1 MEIINT
7 NAVYIPSLDGK
18 DIYIS
23 NSLDPKNG
31 YRLKNKTGNLNLSRF
46 INSLDYS
53 LDLIKMRQ
61 VHKSLFPVADAEQ
74 LETVFS
80 FDEKGNEYEEVH
92 SRGKEYSCQVINVT
106 FKYSNKEFNRVRGSY
121 YIRFGYRIDD
131 LEFEDCIAWDDGEIV
146 GVQTGEKVNNPV
158 DAEELPYFIFKDGM
172 YRAKD
177 NIKTCNNVA
186 DIRSDIYENGFVCEG
201 IKYVRFKRS
210 SGSSRVGKCLFINEK
225 LYDIM
230 HEWEMC
236 GIQVDEGQD
245 IDLAALEPYIAL
257 TLSSIIDTIEIKPE
271 NILVVDDYKSIFH
284 ERAIAT
290 RLVDGRL
297 VSKPEDVEI
306 SNSIWDGQS
315 LMDRSLFGIYAEKGM
330 LLLRARFFKSC
341 CFNANI
347 QQWFADHGIK
357 KVSQLNG
364 YTRAKKIE
372 DVKLITT
379 PSSIKYLKF
388 GTLEHWLDTLET
400 TFGVVKYEKKT
411 HFFEGRMVQT
421 HYQLINTLQ
430 MNYDE
435 VEEFVKPSLNY
446 AKMIKSD
453 PAFLRHQISYQYQL
467 PDKTSY
473 TSAITNK
480 NETIYKLLGLNEKF
494 FETVMYR
501 NFCNDLIRSFIKN
514 LRCGH
519 VLVHGN
525 YSTLCGNPIEMLK
538 MSIGQFDG
546 SSIIERNTVHCEMFE
561 SGKELLGSRSPH
573 VTIGNILVTRNVLR
587 PEIARYMNP
596 TNEIVYVNSIQE
608 NLLERLSGADF
619 DSDTML
625 LTDNEILVTAAKR
638 NYDNFPVP
646 TKLVESTKRN
656 RKYTNRE
663 KADLDIKTSVNKI
676 GEIINLSQE
685 LNSILWD
692 RMKNGASVDDVME
705 LYCDIAQLDV
715 MSNLEI
721 DSAKRENPANN
732 TRELQLLKKKYDVR
746 DKKNRHVRPL
756 FFKYIDSYKGYQDDY
771 FVYLETENCYQK
783 LFKTDQFNEANSS
796 KNGNKKELDL
806 RIRFQFIFER
816 IEFLFNC
823 FCDCNKNNS
832 KPESRI
838 EMLYQQALEIKVKY
852 ADTNSFKEEENIDF
866 KSKIEYLEKM
876 YSKFVSVEKG
886 RMSYRMHET
895 SMDYLQKAINKFRS
909 PHLGKNKQ
917 NKPLSYILLNEN
929 LFDDGDCIDESIH
942 NLVVMCRTKKQ
953 DIDSIWKSNEY
964 TNKQKREFS
973 EQIRR
978 TLIVEVQSV
987 PMNHKTMI
995 RLLKLIDTQEYKDIK
1010 KTLFYVLGEQVDGYI
1025 PSLFDFVIQKSCA
1038 PIFELKESP
1047 VGTIQIYDF
1056 FYEKI
1061 STSRKDEDMNWD
1073 EQSKFVDEVNS
1084 FVEQYGLK
1092 KEWLSNKIGISYDSF
1107 RQFCSGKCKL
1117 SPENYCKL
1125 YFFMKKYSSAMEWQ

>member
-61 VHKSLFPVADAEQ
+61 VHKSLFPVADVKQ
-74 LETVFS
+74 LETIFS
-80 FDEKGNEYEEVH
+80 FDEKGNEYDEIH

-146 GVQTGEKVNNPV
+146 GVQTGEKVNCPV

-186 DIRSDIYENGFVCEG
+186 DIRSDIYENGFMCEG

-210 SGSSRVGKCLFINEK
+210 SGSSRVGKCLFINER
-225 LYDIM
+225 LYDAM

-271 NILVVDDYKSIFH
+271 NILVVDDYKSVFH

-315 LMDRSLFGIYAEKGM
+315 LMDKSLFGVYEQKGM

-347 QQWFADHGIK
+347 QRWFADHGIT

-364 YTRAKKIE
+364 YTRAKKIT

-388 GTLEHWLDTLET
+388 GTLEQWFDTLET

-430 MNYDE
+430 MNYNE
-435 VEEFVKPSLNY
+435 VEQFVKPSLDY

-453 PAFLRHQISYQYQL
+453 PAFLRHQISYQYQS

-494 FETVMYR
+494 FETEMCR

-519 VLVHGN
+519 VLVQGN

-538 MSIGQFDG
+538 MAIGQFDG
-546 SSIIERNTVHCEMFE
+546 NSSIEVNTVHCQRFE
-561 SGKELLGSRSPH
+561 NGKELLGSRSPH
-573 VTIGNILVTRNVLR
+573 VTIGNILVTRNVIR

-646 TKLVESTKRN
+646 TKLVESAKRK

-692 RMKNGASVDDVME
+692 RINKGASVDDVME
-705 LYCDIAQLDV
+705 LYCDISQLDV

-756 FFKYIDSYKGYQDDY
+756 FFKYIDGYKGYRDDYHVYIEQDDE
-771 FVYLETENCYQK
+771 FQK
-783 LFKTDQFNEANSS
+783 LFKTDKYEEAHTI
-796 KNGNKKELDL
+796 KKESANN
-806 RIRFQFIFER
+806 IVIER
-816 IEFLFNC
+816 
-823 FCDCNKNNS
+823 
-832 KPESRI
+832 
-838 EMLYQQALEIKVKY
+838 
-852 ADTNSFKEEENIDF
+852 
-866 KSKIEYLEKM
+866 
-876 YSKFVSVEKG
+876 G
-886 RMSYRMHET
+886 RMSYQKHET
-895 SMDYLQKAINKFRS
+895 SMDYLQKVINKFRS

-917 NKPLSYILLNEN
+917 DKPLSYILLNEN
-929 LFDDGDCIDESIH
+929 FFSDGDCIDESIQD
-942 NLVVMCRTKKQ
+942 LTEMIRAKKQ
-953 DIDSIWKSNEY
+953 DIDSIWKNNEY

-973 EQIRR
+973 EQIRKA
-978 TLIVEVQSV
+978 LIVEVQAV
-987 PMNHKTMI
+987 PINHKTMI
-995 RLLKLIDTQEYKDIK
+995 QLLKLIDTKEYKDIK
-1010 KTLFYVLGEQVDGYI
+1010 KTLFYILSEQIDGYI
-1025 PSLFDFVIQKSCA
+1025 PSLFDSVIQKSVE
-1038 PIFELKESP
+1038 PIYVLKETMT
-1047 VGTIQIYDF
+1047 GTIKIYDF
-1056 FYEKI
+1056 YYEKI
-1061 STSRKDEDMNWD
+1061 IKTEEGDDLNWND
-1073 EQSKFVDEVNS
+1073 QSEFVIEVKN
-1084 FVEQYGLK
+1084 FLKEYGLYQ
-1092 KEWLSNKIGISYDSF
+1092 EWLATKTGITFGTFKNFIKGNS
-1107 RQFCSGKCKL
+1107 KL
-1117 SPENYCKL
+1117 SQEDYCRL
-1125 YFFMKKYSSAMEWQ
+1125 YWFIKKYKASMSWQ

>member
-61 VHKSLFPVADAEQ
+61 VHKSLFPVADVKQ
-74 LETVFS
+74 LETIFS
-80 FDEKGNEYEEVH
+80 FDEKGNEYDEVH

-146 GVQTGEKVNNPV
+146 GVQTGEKVNCPV
-158 DAEELPYFIFKDGM
+158 NAEELPYFIFKDGM

-186 DIRSDIYENGFVCEG
+186 DIRSDIYENGFMCEG

-210 SGSSRVGKCLFINEK
+210 SGSSRVGKCLFINER
-225 LYDIM
+225 LYDAM

-271 NILVVDDYKSIFH
+271 NILVVDDYKSVFH

-315 LMDRSLFGIYAEKGM
+315 LMDRSLFGEYSNKGM

-357 KVSQLNG
+357 KISQLNG

-388 GTLEHWLDTLET
+388 GTLDQWLDALET

-411 HFFEGRMVQT
+411 HFFDGRMVQT

-430 MNYDE
+430 MTYEE
-435 VEEFVKPSLNY
+435 VEQFIKPSLDY
-446 AKMIKSD
+446 AKMIKTD
-453 PAFLRHQISYQYQL
+453 PAVLRHQISYQYQS
-467 PDKTSY
+467 PDDTFYTKAVTS
-473 TSAITNK
+473 K
-480 NETIYKLLGLNEKF
+480 NDIIYRLLGMNDRFAK
-494 FETVMYR
+494 TKMYR
-501 NFCNDLIRSFIKN
+501 NFCNDLIKSFIKN

-519 VLVHGN
+519 VLVRGN

-538 MSIGQFDG
+538 MAIGQFDG
-546 SSIIERNTVHCEMFE
+546 KSVIETGTVHCEMFE
-561 SGKELLGSRSPH
+561 NGKELLGSRSPH
-573 VTIGNILVTRNVLR
+573 VTIGNILVTKNVIR

-619 DSDTML
+619 DSDTMM

-646 TKLVESTKRN
+646 TKLVESAKRK

-692 RMKNGASVDDVME
+692 RINKGASIEDVME
-705 LYCDIAQLDV
+705 LYCDISQLDV

-732 TRELQLLKKKYDVR
+732 TRELQLLKKKYDIR
-746 DKKNRHVRPL
+746 DKKNRHIRPL
-756 FFKYIDSYKGYQDDY
+756 FFKYIDGYKGYRDDYHVYVEQDDE
-771 FVYLETENCYQK
+771 FQK
-783 LFKTDQFNEANSS
+783 LFKTDKYKDAQTI
-796 KNGNKKELDL
+796 KKESANN
-806 RIRFQFIFER
+806 IVIER
-816 IEFLFNC
+816 
-823 FCDCNKNNS
+823 
-832 KPESRI
+832 
-838 EMLYQQALEIKVKY
+838 
-852 ADTNSFKEEENIDF
+852 
-866 KSKIEYLEKM
+866 
-876 YSKFVSVEKG
+876 G
-886 RMSYRMHET
+886 RMSYQKHET
-895 SMDYLQKAINKFRS
+895 SMDYLQKCINRFYVPRDKEANHGLSYMLVPISATKGEYQKEVEQQIIDIAREAKKEINS
-909 PHLGKNKQ
+909 IWESTSANKKTKRELAYEVQEKCSAALQEIQVNEKTMRRLLGK
-917 NKPLSYILLNEN
+917 LEDEYSDVTRFLFFSLL
-929 LFDDGDCIDESIH
+929 
-942 NLVVMCRTKKQ
+942 
-953 DIDSIWKSNEY
+953 
-964 TNKQKREFS
+964 
-973 EQIRR
+973 
-978 TLIVEVQSV
+978 
-987 PMNHKTMI
+987 
-995 RLLKLIDTQEYKDIK
+995 
-1010 KTLFYVLGEQVDGYI
+1010 EQVRGFMLSGFHQI
-1025 PSLFDFVIQKSCA
+1025 IQKS
-1038 PIFELKESP
+1038 ISP
-1047 VGTIQIYDF
+1047 VSILREDIDGDIQIYDF
-1056 FYEKI
+1056 RYLKTQGESEDYDLNYNNQEEFAEQVSNFLNKYGIQKQWMAEQLEINKTVLSDFLTGKRKLSKSNCYNLISFMKMYE
-1061 STSRKDEDMNWD
+1061 SNMSWL
-1073 EQSKFVDEVNS
+1073 
-1084 FVEQYGLK
+1084 GLK
-1092 KEWLSNKIGISYDSF
+1092 
-1107 RQFCSGKCKL
+1107 
-1117 SPENYCKL
+1117 
-1125 YFFMKKYSSAMEWQ
+1125 

>member
-80 FDEKGNEYEEVH
+80 FDEKGNEYDEVH

-146 GVQTGEKVNNPV
+146 GVQTGEKVSCPV

-210 SGSSRVGKCLFINEK
+210 SGSSRVGKCLFINER
-225 LYDIM
+225 LYNAM

-271 NILVVDDYKSIFH
+271 NILVVDDYKSVFR

-315 LMDRSLFGIYAEKGM
+315 LMDRSLFGEYSNKGM

-357 KVSQLNG
+357 KISQLNG

-388 GTLEHWLDTLET
+388 GTLNQWLDTLET

-411 HFFEGRMVQT
+411 HFFDGRMVQT

-430 MNYDE
+430 MTYEE
-435 VEEFVKPSLNY
+435 VEQFIKPSLDY
-446 AKMIKSD
+446 ARMIKTD
-453 PAFLRHQISYQYQL
+453 PAVLRHQISYQYQS
-467 PDKTSY
+467 PDDTFY
-473 TSAITNK
+473 TKAVISK
-480 NETIYKLLGLNEKF
+480 NDIIYRLLGMNDRFAK
-494 FETVMYR
+494 TKMYR
-501 NFCNDLIRSFIKN
+501 NFCNDLIKSFIKN

-519 VLVHGN
+519 VLVRGN

-538 MSIGQFDG
+538 MAIGQFDG
-546 SSIIERNTVHCEMFE
+546 KSIIERNTVHCEMFE
-561 SGKELLGSRSPH
+561 NGKELLGSRSPH
-573 VTIGNILVTRNVLR
+573 VTIGNILVTKNIIR

-619 DSDTML
+619 DSDTMM

-646 TKLVESTKRN
+646 TKLVESAKRK

-692 RMKNGASVDDVME
+692 RINKGASIEDVME
-705 LYCDIAQLDV
+705 LYCDISQLDV

-746 DKKNRHVRPL
+746 DKKNRHIRPL
-756 FFKYIDSYKGYQDDY
+756 FFKYIDGYKGYRDDYHVYVEQDDE
-771 FVYLETENCYQK
+771 FQK
-783 LFKTDQFNEANSS
+783 LFKTDKYKDAQTI
-796 KNGNKKELDL
+796 KKESANN
-806 RIRFQFIFER
+806 IVIER
-816 IEFLFNC
+816 
-823 FCDCNKNNS
+823 
-832 KPESRI
+832 
-838 EMLYQQALEIKVKY
+838 
-852 ADTNSFKEEENIDF
+852 
-866 KSKIEYLEKM
+866 
-876 YSKFVSVEKG
+876 G
-886 RMSYRMHET
+886 RMSYQKHET
-895 SMDYLQKAINKFRS
+895 SMDYLQKCINRFYVPRDKEANHGLSYMLVPISATKGEYQKEVEQQIIDIAREAKKEINS
-909 PHLGKNKQ
+909 IWESTSANKKTKRELAYEVQEKCSAALQEVQVNEKTMRRLLGK
-917 NKPLSYILLNEN
+917 LEDEYSDVTRFLFFSLL
-929 LFDDGDCIDESIH
+929 
-942 NLVVMCRTKKQ
+942 
-953 DIDSIWKSNEY
+953 
-964 TNKQKREFS
+964 
-973 EQIRR
+973 
-978 TLIVEVQSV
+978 
-987 PMNHKTMI
+987 
-995 RLLKLIDTQEYKDIK
+995 
-1010 KTLFYVLGEQVDGYI
+1010 EQVRGFMLSGFHQI
-1025 PSLFDFVIQKSCA
+1025 IQKSV
-1038 PIFELKESP
+1038 SP
-1047 VGTIQIYDF
+1047 VSILREGIDGDIQIYDF
-1056 FYEKI
+1056 RYLKTQGESEDYDLNYNNQEEFAEQVSNFLNKYGIQKQWMAEQLEINKTVLSDFLTGKRKLSKSNCYNLISFMKMYE
-1061 STSRKDEDMNWD
+1061 SNMSWL
-1073 EQSKFVDEVNS
+1073 
-1084 FVEQYGLK
+1084 GLK
-1092 KEWLSNKIGISYDSF
+1092 
-1107 RQFCSGKCKL
+1107 
-1117 SPENYCKL
+1117 
-1125 YFFMKKYSSAMEWQ
+1125 

>member
-61 VHKSLFPVADAEQ
+61 VHKSLFPVADVEQ

-80 FDEKGNEYEEVH
+80 FDEKGNEYDEVH

-131 LEFEDCIAWDDGEIV
+131 LVFDDCIAWDDGEIV

-210 SGSSRVGKCLFINEK
+210 SGSSRVGKCLFINER
-225 LYDIM
+225 LYNAM

-236 GIQVDEGQD
+236 GIQVKEGQD

-271 NILVVDDYKSIFH
+271 NILVVDDYKSVFH

-290 RLVDGRL
+290 RLVDGQL

-315 LMDRSLFGIYAEKGM
+315 LMDRSLFGEYSNKGM

-411 HFFEGRMVQT
+411 HFFDGRMVQT

-430 MNYDE
+430 MTYEE
-435 VEEFVKPSLNY
+435 VEQFIKPSLDY
-446 AKMIKSD
+446 ARMIKTD
-453 PAFLRHQISYQYQL
+453 PAVLRHQISYQYQS
-467 PDKTSY
+467 PDDTFYTKAVTS
-473 TSAITNK
+473 K
-480 NETIYKLLGLNEKF
+480 NDIIYRLLGMNDRFAK
-494 FETVMYR
+494 TKMYR
-501 NFCNDLIRSFIKN
+501 NFCNDLIKSFIKN

-519 VLVHGN
+519 VLVRGN

-546 SSIIERNTVHCEMFE
+546 SSIIERDTVHCEMFE

-573 VTIGNILVTRNVLR
+573 VTIGNILVTRNVIR

-646 TKLVESTKRN
+646 TKLVESAMRN
-656 RKYTNRE
+656 RRYTNRE

-692 RMKNGASVDDVME
+692 RINKGASIDDVME
-705 LYCDIAQLDV
+705 LYCDISQLDV

-756 FFKYIDSYKGYQDDY
+756 FFKYIDGYKGYRDDYHVYVEQDDE
-771 FVYLETENCYQK
+771 FQK
-783 LFKTDQFNEANSS
+783 LFKTDKYKDAQTI
-796 KNGNKKELDL
+796 KKESANN
-806 RIRFQFIFER
+806 IVIER
-816 IEFLFNC
+816 
-823 FCDCNKNNS
+823 
-832 KPESRI
+832 
-838 EMLYQQALEIKVKY
+838 
-852 ADTNSFKEEENIDF
+852 
-866 KSKIEYLEKM
+866 
-876 YSKFVSVEKG
+876 G
-886 RMSYRMHET
+886 RMSYLKHET
-895 SMDYLQKAINKFRS
+895 SMDYLQKCINRFYVPRDKEANHGLSYMLVPISATKGEYQKDVEQQIVEIAREAKKEINSIWESTS
-909 PHLGKNKQ
+909 PNKKTKRELAYEVQVKCSAALQEIQINEKTMRRLLGK
-917 NKPLSYILLNEN
+917 LEDEYSDVTRFLFFSLL
-929 LFDDGDCIDESIH
+929 
-942 NLVVMCRTKKQ
+942 
-953 DIDSIWKSNEY
+953 
-964 TNKQKREFS
+964 
-973 EQIRR
+973 
-978 TLIVEVQSV
+978 
-987 PMNHKTMI
+987 
-995 RLLKLIDTQEYKDIK
+995 
-1010 KTLFYVLGEQVDGYI
+1010 EQVRGFMLSGFHQI
-1025 PSLFDFVIQKSCA
+1025 IQKSV
-1038 PIFELKESP
+1038 SP
-1047 VGTIQIYDF
+1047 VSILREDVDGDIQIYDF
-1056 FYEKI
+1056 HYLKTQGESEDYDLNYNNQKEFAEQVSNFLNKYGI
-1061 STSRKDEDMNWD
+1061 SQK
-1073 EQSKFVDEVNS
+1073 
-1084 FVEQYGLK
+1084 
-1092 KEWLSNKIGISYDSF
+1092 WLSEQLEISKSVLGDF
-1107 RQFCSGKCKL
+1107 LTGRREL
-1117 SPENYCKL
+1117 SKSNCYNL
-1125 YFFMKKYSSAMEWQ
+1125 TSFMKMYEGNMSWLEIK

>member
-1 MEIINT
+1 MVEIINT

-61 VHKSLFPVADAEQ
+61 VHKNLFPVADVEQ

-80 FDEKGNEYEEVH
+80 FDEKGNEYDEVH

-131 LEFEDCIAWDDGEIV
+131 LEFDDCIAWDDGEIV

-186 DIRSDIYENGFVCEG
+186 DIRSDIYENGFMCEG

-210 SGSSRVGKCLFINEK
+210 SGSSRVGKCLFINER
-225 LYDIM
+225 LYDVM

-271 NILVVDDYKSIFH
+271 NILVVDDYKSVFR

-290 RLVDGRL
+290 RLIDGRL

-315 LMDRSLFGIYAEKGM
+315 LMDRSLFGEYSNKGM

-357 KVSQLNG
+357 KISQLNG

-388 GTLEHWLDTLET
+388 GTLNQWLDTLET

-411 HFFEGRMVQT
+411 HFFDGRMVQT

-430 MNYDE
+430 MTYEE
-435 VEEFVKPSLNY
+435 VEQFIKPSLDY
-446 AKMIKSD
+446 ARMIKTD
-453 PAFLRHQISYQYQL
+453 PAVLRHQISYQYQS
-467 PDKTSY
+467 PDDTFYTKAVTS
-473 TSAITNK
+473 K
-480 NETIYKLLGLNEKF
+480 NDIIYRLLGMNDRFAK
-494 FETVMYR
+494 TKMYR
-501 NFCNDLIRSFIKN
+501 NFCNDLIKSFIKN

-519 VLVHGN
+519 VLVRGN

-538 MSIGQFDG
+538 MAIGQFDG
-546 SSIIERNTVHCEMFE
+546 KSIIERNTVHCEMFE
-561 SGKELLGSRSPH
+561 NGKELLGSRSPH
-573 VTIGNILVTRNVLR
+573 VTIGNILVTKNVIR

-619 DSDTML
+619 DSDTMM

-646 TKLVESTKRN
+646 TKLVESTKRK

-692 RMKNGASVDDVME
+692 RINKGASIEDVME
-705 LYCDIAQLDV
+705 LYCDISQLDV

-746 DKKNRHVRPL
+746 DKKNRHIRPL
-756 FFKYIDSYKGYQDDY
+756 FFKYIDGYKGYRDDYHVYVEQDDE
-771 FVYLETENCYQK
+771 FQK
-783 LFKTDQFNEANSS
+783 LFKTDKYKDAQTI
-796 KNGNKKELDL
+796 KKESANN
-806 RIRFQFIFER
+806 IVIER
-816 IEFLFNC
+816 
-823 FCDCNKNNS
+823 
-832 KPESRI
+832 
-838 EMLYQQALEIKVKY
+838 
-852 ADTNSFKEEENIDF
+852 
-866 KSKIEYLEKM
+866 
-876 YSKFVSVEKG
+876 G
-886 RMSYRMHET
+886 RMSYQKHET
-895 SMDYLQKAINKFRS
+895 SMDYLQKCINRFYVPRDKEANHGLSYMLVPISATKGEYQKEVEQQIIDIAREAKKEINS
-909 PHLGKNKQ
+909 IWESTSANKKTKRELAYEVQEKCSAALQEVQVNEKTMRRLLGK
-917 NKPLSYILLNEN
+917 LEDEYSDVTRFLFFSLL
-929 LFDDGDCIDESIH
+929 
-942 NLVVMCRTKKQ
+942 
-953 DIDSIWKSNEY
+953 
-964 TNKQKREFS
+964 
-973 EQIRR
+973 
-978 TLIVEVQSV
+978 
-987 PMNHKTMI
+987 
-995 RLLKLIDTQEYKDIK
+995 
-1010 KTLFYVLGEQVDGYI
+1010 EQVRGFMLSGFHQI
-1025 PSLFDFVIQKSCA
+1025 IQKSV
-1038 PIFELKESP
+1038 SP
-1047 VGTIQIYDF
+1047 VSILREDIDGDIQIYDF
-1056 FYEKI
+1056 RYLKTQGESEDYDLNYNNQEEFAEQVSNFLNKYGIQKQWMAEQLEINKTVLSDFLTGKRKLSKSNCYNLISFMKMYE
-1061 STSRKDEDMNWD
+1061 SNMSWL
-1073 EQSKFVDEVNS
+1073 
-1084 FVEQYGLK
+1084 GLK
-1092 KEWLSNKIGISYDSF
+1092 
-1107 RQFCSGKCKL
+1107 
-1117 SPENYCKL
+1117 
-1125 YFFMKKYSSAMEWQ
+1125 

>member
-61 VHKSLFPVADAEQ
+61 VHKSLFPVADIEQ

-80 FDEKGNEYEEVH
+80 FDEKGNEYDEVH

-158 DAEELPYFIFKDGM
+158 DVEELPYFIFKDGM

-210 SGSSRVGKCLFINEK
+210 SGSSRVGKCLFINER

-271 NILVVDDYKSIFH
+271 NILVVDDYKSVFH

-297 VSKPEDVEI
+297 VSQPEDVEI

-315 LMDRSLFGIYAEKGM
+315 LMDRSLFGEYSNKGM

-364 YTRAKKIE
+364 YTRARKIE

-388 GTLEHWLDTLET
+388 GTLDHWLDTLET

-411 HFFEGRMVQT
+411 HFFDGRMVQT

-430 MNYDE
+430 MTYEE
-435 VEEFVKPSLNY
+435 VEQFIKPSLDY
-446 AKMIKSD
+446 ARMIKTD
-453 PAFLRHQISYQYQL
+453 PAVLRHQISYQYQS
-467 PDKTSY
+467 PDDTFYTKAVTS
-473 TSAITNK
+473 K
-480 NETIYKLLGLNEKF
+480 NDIIYRLLGMNDRFAK
-494 FETVMYR
+494 TKMYR
-501 NFCNDLIRSFIKN
+501 NFCNDLIKSFIKN

-519 VLVHGN
+519 VLVRGN

-573 VTIGNILVTRNVLR
+573 VTIGNILVTRNVIR

-646 TKLVESTKRN
+646 TKLVESAKRN
-656 RKYTNRE
+656 RRYTNRE

-692 RMKNGASVDDVME
+692 RINKGASVDDVME
-705 LYCDIAQLDV
+705 LYCDISQLDV

-756 FFKYIDSYKGYQDDY
+756 FFKYIDGYKGYRDDYHVYVEQDDE
-771 FVYLETENCYQK
+771 FQK
-783 LFKTDQFNEANSS
+783 LFKTDKYKDAQTI
-796 KNGNKKELDL
+796 KKESANN
-806 RIRFQFIFER
+806 IVIER
-816 IEFLFNC
+816 
-823 FCDCNKNNS
+823 
-832 KPESRI
+832 
-838 EMLYQQALEIKVKY
+838 
-852 ADTNSFKEEENIDF
+852 
-866 KSKIEYLEKM
+866 
-876 YSKFVSVEKG
+876 G
-886 RMSYRMHET
+886 RMSYLKHET
-895 SMDYLQKAINKFRS
+895 SMDYLQKCINRFYVPRDKEANHGLSYMLVPISATKGEYQKDVEQQIVEIAREAKKEINSIWESTS
-909 PHLGKNKQ
+909 PNKKTKRELAYEVQVKCSAALQEIQINEKTMRRLLGK
-917 NKPLSYILLNEN
+917 LEDEYSDVTRFLFFSLL
-929 LFDDGDCIDESIH
+929 
-942 NLVVMCRTKKQ
+942 
-953 DIDSIWKSNEY
+953 
-964 TNKQKREFS
+964 
-973 EQIRR
+973 
-978 TLIVEVQSV
+978 
-987 PMNHKTMI
+987 
-995 RLLKLIDTQEYKDIK
+995 
-1010 KTLFYVLGEQVDGYI
+1010 EQVRGFMLSGFHQI
-1025 PSLFDFVIQKSCA
+1025 IQKSV
-1038 PIFELKESP
+1038 SP
-1047 VGTIQIYDF
+1047 VSILREDVDGDIQIYDF
-1056 FYEKI
+1056 HYLKTQGESEDYDLNYNNQKEFAEQVSNFLNKYGI
-1061 STSRKDEDMNWD
+1061 SQK
-1073 EQSKFVDEVNS
+1073 
-1084 FVEQYGLK
+1084 
-1092 KEWLSNKIGISYDSF
+1092 WLSEQLEISKSVLGDF
-1107 RQFCSGKCKL
+1107 LTGRREL
-1117 SPENYCKL
+1117 SKSNCYNL
-1125 YFFMKKYSSAMEWQ
+1125 TSFMKMYEGNMSWLEIK

>member
-1 MEIINT
+1 MVEIINT

-61 VHKSLFPVADAEQ
+61 VHKSLFPVAYVEQ

-80 FDEKGNEYEEVH
+80 FDEKGNEYDEVH

-131 LEFEDCIAWDDGEIV
+131 LVFDDCIAWDDGEIV

-210 SGSSRVGKCLFINEK
+210 SGSSRVGKCLFINER

-271 NILVVDDYKSIFH
+271 NILVVDDYKSVFH

-297 VSKPEDVEI
+297 VSQPEDVEI

-315 LMDRSLFGIYAEKGM
+315 LMDRSLFGEYSNKGM

-388 GTLEHWLDTLET
+388 GTLDHWLDTLET

-411 HFFEGRMVQT
+411 HFFDGRMVQT

-430 MNYDE
+430 MTYEE
-435 VEEFVKPSLNY
+435 VEQFIKPSLDY
-446 AKMIKSD
+446 ARMIKTD
-453 PAFLRHQISYQYQL
+453 PAVLRHQISYQYQS
-467 PDKTSY
+467 PDDTFYTKAVTS
-473 TSAITNK
+473 K
-480 NETIYKLLGLNEKF
+480 NDIIYRLLGMNDRFAK
-494 FETVMYR
+494 TKMYR
-501 NFCNDLIRSFIKN
+501 NFCNDLIKSFIKN

-519 VLVHGN
+519 VLVRGN

-573 VTIGNILVTRNVLR
+573 VTIGNILVTRNVIR

-646 TKLVESTKRN
+646 TKLVESAMRN
-656 RKYTNRE
+656 RRYTNRE

-692 RMKNGASVDDVME
+692 RINKGASVDDVME
-705 LYCDIAQLDV
+705 LYCDISQLDV

-756 FFKYIDSYKGYQDDY
+756 FFKYIDGYKGYRDDYHVYVEQDDE
-771 FVYLETENCYQK
+771 FQK
-783 LFKTDQFNEANSS
+783 LFKTDKYKDAQTI
-796 KNGNKKELDL
+796 KKESANN
-806 RIRFQFIFER
+806 IVIER
-816 IEFLFNC
+816 
-823 FCDCNKNNS
+823 
-832 KPESRI
+832 
-838 EMLYQQALEIKVKY
+838 
-852 ADTNSFKEEENIDF
+852 
-866 KSKIEYLEKM
+866 
-876 YSKFVSVEKG
+876 G
-886 RMSYRMHET
+886 RMSYLKHET
-895 SMDYLQKAINKFRS
+895 SMDYLQKCINRFYVPRDKEANHGLSYMLVPISATKGEYQKDVEQQIVEIAREAKKEINS
-909 PHLGKNKQ
+909 IWESTNPNKKTKRELAYEVQVKCSAALQEIQINEKTMRRLLGK
-917 NKPLSYILLNEN
+917 LEDEYSDVTRFLFFSLL
-929 LFDDGDCIDESIH
+929 
-942 NLVVMCRTKKQ
+942 
-953 DIDSIWKSNEY
+953 
-964 TNKQKREFS
+964 
-973 EQIRR
+973 
-978 TLIVEVQSV
+978 
-987 PMNHKTMI
+987 
-995 RLLKLIDTQEYKDIK
+995 
-1010 KTLFYVLGEQVDGYI
+1010 EQVRGFMLSGFHQI
-1025 PSLFDFVIQKSCA
+1025 IQKSV
-1038 PIFELKESP
+1038 SP
-1047 VGTIQIYDF
+1047 VSILREDVDGDIQIYDF
-1056 FYEKI
+1056 HYLKTQGESEDYDLNYEYW
-1061 STSRKDEDMNWD
+1061 ED
-1073 EQSKFVDEVNS
+1073 FADEVQEFMNKYGIRNDWLAAQLEIDIAVLSRFLNKKRNLSKSNS
-1084 FVEQYGLK
+1084 FNLTSFIKHYK
-1092 KEWLSNKIGISYDSF
+1092 SNMEWL
-1107 RQFCSGKCKL
+1107 QL
-1117 SPENYCKL
+1117 S
-1125 YFFMKKYSSAMEWQ
+1125 

>member
-61 VHKSLFPVADAEQ
+61 VHKNLFPVADVEQ

-80 FDEKGNEYEEVH
+80 FDEKGNEYDEVH

-210 SGSSRVGKCLFINEK
+210 SGSSRVGKCLFINER

-271 NILVVDDYKSIFH
+271 NILVVDDYKSVFH

-297 VSKPEDVEI
+297 VSQPEDVEI

-315 LMDRSLFGIYAEKGM
+315 LMDRSLFGEYSNKGM

-364 YTRAKKIE
+364 YTRARKIE

-388 GTLEHWLDTLET
+388 GTLDHWLDTLET

-411 HFFEGRMVQT
+411 HFFDGRMVQT

-430 MNYDE
+430 MTYEE
-435 VEEFVKPSLNY
+435 VEQFIKPSLDY
-446 AKMIKSD
+446 ARMIKTD
-453 PAFLRHQISYQYQL
+453 PAVLRHQISYQYQS
-467 PDKTSY
+467 PDDTFYTKAVTS
-473 TSAITNK
+473 K
-480 NETIYKLLGLNEKF
+480 NDIIYRLLGMNDRFAK
-494 FETVMYR
+494 TKMYR
-501 NFCNDLIRSFIKN
+501 NFCNDLIKSFIKN

-519 VLVHGN
+519 VLVRGN

-546 SSIIERNTVHCEMFE
+546 SSIIERDTVHCEMFE

-573 VTIGNILVTRNVLR
+573 VTIGNILVTRNVIR

-646 TKLVESTKRN
+646 TKLVESAKRN
-656 RKYTNRE
+656 RRYTNRE

-692 RMKNGASVDDVME
+692 RINKGASVDDVME
-705 LYCDIAQLDV
+705 LYCDISQLDV

-756 FFKYIDSYKGYQDDY
+756 FFKYIDGYKGYRDDYHVYVEQDDE
-771 FVYLETENCYQK
+771 FQK
-783 LFKTDQFNEANSS
+783 LFKTDKYKDAQTI
-796 KNGNKKELDL
+796 KKESANN
-806 RIRFQFIFER
+806 IVIER
-816 IEFLFNC
+816 
-823 FCDCNKNNS
+823 
-832 KPESRI
+832 
-838 EMLYQQALEIKVKY
+838 
-852 ADTNSFKEEENIDF
+852 
-866 KSKIEYLEKM
+866 
-876 YSKFVSVEKG
+876 G
-886 RMSYRMHET
+886 RMSYLKHET
-895 SMDYLQKAINKFRS
+895 SMDYLQKCINRFYVPRDKEANHGLSYMLVPISATKGEYQKDVEQQIVEIAREAKKEINS
-909 PHLGKNKQ
+909 IWESTNPNKKTKRELAYDVQIKCSAALQEIQINEKTMRRLLGK
-917 NKPLSYILLNEN
+917 LEDEYSDVTRFLFFSLL
-929 LFDDGDCIDESIH
+929 
-942 NLVVMCRTKKQ
+942 
-953 DIDSIWKSNEY
+953 
-964 TNKQKREFS
+964 
-973 EQIRR
+973 
-978 TLIVEVQSV
+978 
-987 PMNHKTMI
+987 
-995 RLLKLIDTQEYKDIK
+995 
-1010 KTLFYVLGEQVDGYI
+1010 EQVRGFMLSGFHQI
-1025 PSLFDFVIQKSCA
+1025 IQKSV
-1038 PIFELKESP
+1038 SP
-1047 VGTIQIYDF
+1047 VSILREDVDGDIQIYDF
-1056 FYEKI
+1056 HYLKTQGESEDYDLNYEHW
-1061 STSRKDEDMNWD
+1061 ED
-1073 EQSKFVDEVNS
+1073 FADEVQEFMNKYGIRNDWLAAQLEIDIAVLSRFLNKRRNLSKSNS
-1084 FVEQYGLK
+1084 FNLTSFIKHYK
-1092 KEWLSNKIGISYDSF
+1092 SNMEWL
-1107 RQFCSGKCKL
+1107 QL
-1117 SPENYCKL
+1117 S
-1125 YFFMKKYSSAMEWQ
+1125 

>member
-61 VHKSLFPVADAEQ
+61 VHKNLFPVADVEQ

-80 FDEKGNEYEEVH
+80 FDEKGNEYDEVH

-131 LEFEDCIAWDDGEIV
+131 LEFDDCIAWDDGEIV

-210 SGSSRVGKCLFINEK
+210 SGSSRVGKCLFINER

-271 NILVVDDYKSIFH
+271 NILVVDDYKSVFC

-315 LMDRSLFGIYAEKGM
+315 LMDRSLFGEYSNKGM

-357 KVSQLNG
+357 KISQLNG

-388 GTLEHWLDTLET
+388 GTLDQWLDTLET

-411 HFFEGRMVQT
+411 HFFDGRMVQT

-430 MNYDE
+430 MTYEE
-435 VEEFVKPSLNY
+435 VEQFIKPSLDY
-446 AKMIKSD
+446 ARMIKTD
-453 PAFLRHQISYQYQL
+453 PAVLRHQISYQYQS
-467 PDKTSY
+467 PDDTFYTKAVTS
-473 TSAITNK
+473 K
-480 NETIYKLLGLNEKF
+480 NDIIYRLLGMNDRFAK
-494 FETVMYR
+494 TKMYR
-501 NFCNDLIRSFIKN
+501 NFCNDLIKSFIKN

-519 VLVHGN
+519 VLVRGN

-538 MSIGQFDG
+538 MAIGQFDG
-546 SSIIERNTVHCEMFE
+546 KSIIERNTVHCEMFE
-561 SGKELLGSRSPH
+561 NGKELLGSRSPH
-573 VTIGNILVTRNVLR
+573 VTIGNILVTKNIIR

-619 DSDTML
+619 DSDTMM

-646 TKLVESTKRN
+646 TKLIESAKRK

-692 RMKNGASVDDVME
+692 RINKGASIEDVME
-705 LYCDIAQLDV
+705 LYCDISQLDV

-746 DKKNRHVRPL
+746 DKKNRHIRPL
-756 FFKYIDSYKGYQDDY
+756 FFKYIDGYKGYRDDYHVYVEQDDE
-771 FVYLETENCYQK
+771 FQK
-783 LFKTDQFNEANSS
+783 LFKTDKYKDAQTI
-796 KNGNKKELDL
+796 KKESANN
-806 RIRFQFIFER
+806 IVIER
-816 IEFLFNC
+816 
-823 FCDCNKNNS
+823 
-832 KPESRI
+832 
-838 EMLYQQALEIKVKY
+838 
-852 ADTNSFKEEENIDF
+852 
-866 KSKIEYLEKM
+866 
-876 YSKFVSVEKG
+876 G
-886 RMSYRMHET
+886 RMSYQKHET
-895 SMDYLQKAINKFRS
+895 SMDYLQKCINRFYVPRDKEANHGLSYMLVPISATKGEYQKEVEQQIIDIAREAKKEINS
-909 PHLGKNKQ
+909 IWESTSANKKTKRELAYEVQEKCSAALQEVQVNEKTMRRLLGK
-917 NKPLSYILLNEN
+917 LEDEYSDVTRFLFFSLL
-929 LFDDGDCIDESIH
+929 
-942 NLVVMCRTKKQ
+942 
-953 DIDSIWKSNEY
+953 
-964 TNKQKREFS
+964 
-973 EQIRR
+973 
-978 TLIVEVQSV
+978 
-987 PMNHKTMI
+987 
-995 RLLKLIDTQEYKDIK
+995 
-1010 KTLFYVLGEQVDGYI
+1010 EQVRGFMLSGFHQI
-1025 PSLFDFVIQKSCA
+1025 IQKS
-1038 PIFELKESP
+1038 ISP
-1047 VGTIQIYDF
+1047 VSILREDIDGDIQIYDF
-1056 FYEKI
+1056 RYLKTQGESGDYDLNYNNQEEFAEQVSNFLNKYGIQKQWMAEQLEINKTVLSDFLTGKRKLSKSNCYNLISFMKMYE
-1061 STSRKDEDMNWD
+1061 SNMSWL
-1073 EQSKFVDEVNS
+1073 
-1084 FVEQYGLK
+1084 GLK
-1092 KEWLSNKIGISYDSF
+1092 
-1107 RQFCSGKCKL
+1107 
-1117 SPENYCKL
+1117 
-1125 YFFMKKYSSAMEWQ
+1125 

>member
-61 VHKSLFPVADAEQ
+61 VHKNLFPVADVEQ

-80 FDEKGNEYEEVH
+80 FDEKGNEYDEVH

-131 LEFEDCIAWDDGEIV
+131 LEFDDCIAWDDGEIV

-210 SGSSRVGKCLFINEK
+210 SGSSRVGKCLFINER
-225 LYDIM
+225 LYDAM

-271 NILVVDDYKSIFH
+271 NILVVDDYKSVFH

-290 RLVDGRL
+290 RLVDGQL

-315 LMDRSLFGIYAEKGM
+315 LMDRSLFGEYSNKGM

-357 KVSQLNG
+357 KISQLNG
-364 YTRAKKIE
+364 YTRANKIE

-388 GTLEHWLDTLET
+388 GTLDQWLDTLET

-411 HFFEGRMVQT
+411 HFFDGRMVQT

-430 MNYDE
+430 MTYEE
-435 VEEFVKPSLNY
+435 VEQFIKPSLDY
-446 AKMIKSD
+446 ARMIKTD
-453 PAFLRHQISYQYQL
+453 PAVLRHQISYQYQS
-467 PDKTSY
+467 PDDTFYTKAVTS
-473 TSAITNK
+473 K
-480 NETIYKLLGLNEKF
+480 NDIIYRLLGMNDRFAK
-494 FETVMYR
+494 TKMYR
-501 NFCNDLIRSFIKN
+501 NFCNDLIKSFIKN

-519 VLVHGN
+519 VLVRGN

-538 MSIGQFDG
+538 IAIGQFDG
-546 SSIIERNTVHCEMFE
+546 KSIIERNTVHCEMFE
-561 SGKELLGSRSPH
+561 NGKELLGSRSPH
-573 VTIGNILVTRNVLR
+573 VTIGNILVTKNIIR

-619 DSDTML
+619 DSDTMM

-646 TKLVESTKRN
+646 TKLVESAKRK

-692 RMKNGASVDDVME
+692 RINKGASIEDVME
-705 LYCDIAQLDV
+705 LYCDISQLDV

-746 DKKNRHVRPL
+746 DKKNRHIRPL
-756 FFKYIDSYKGYQDDY
+756 FFKYIDGYKGYRDDYHVYVEQDDE
-771 FVYLETENCYQK
+771 FQK
-783 LFKTDQFNEANSS
+783 LFKTDKYKDAQTI
-796 KNGNKKELDL
+796 KKESANN
-806 RIRFQFIFER
+806 IVIER
-816 IEFLFNC
+816 
-823 FCDCNKNNS
+823 
-832 KPESRI
+832 
-838 EMLYQQALEIKVKY
+838 
-852 ADTNSFKEEENIDF
+852 
-866 KSKIEYLEKM
+866 
-876 YSKFVSVEKG
+876 G
-886 RMSYRMHET
+886 RMSYQKHET
-895 SMDYLQKAINKFRS
+895 SMDYLQKCINRFYVPRDKEANHGLSYMLVPISATKGEYQKEVEQQIINIAREAKKEINS
-909 PHLGKNKQ
+909 IWESTSANKKTKRELAYEVQEKCSAALQEVQVNEKTMRRLLGK
-917 NKPLSYILLNEN
+917 LEDEYSDVTRFLFFSLL
-929 LFDDGDCIDESIH
+929 
-942 NLVVMCRTKKQ
+942 
-953 DIDSIWKSNEY
+953 
-964 TNKQKREFS
+964 
-973 EQIRR
+973 
-978 TLIVEVQSV
+978 
-987 PMNHKTMI
+987 
-995 RLLKLIDTQEYKDIK
+995 
-1010 KTLFYVLGEQVDGYI
+1010 EQVRGFMLSGFHQI
-1025 PSLFDFVIQKSCA
+1025 IQKSV
-1038 PIFELKESP
+1038 SP
-1047 VGTIQIYDF
+1047 VSILREDIDGDIQIYDF
-1056 FYEKI
+1056 RYLKIQGESEDYDLNYNNQEEFAEQVSNFLNKYGIQKQWMAEQLEINKTVLSDFLTGKRKLSKSNCYNLISFMKMYE
-1061 STSRKDEDMNWD
+1061 SNMSWL
-1073 EQSKFVDEVNS
+1073 
-1084 FVEQYGLK
+1084 GLK
-1092 KEWLSNKIGISYDSF
+1092 
-1107 RQFCSGKCKL
+1107 
-1117 SPENYCKL
+1117 
-1125 YFFMKKYSSAMEWQ
+1125 

>member
-61 VHKSLFPVADAEQ
+61 VHKSLFPVADVEQ

-80 FDEKGNEYEEVH
+80 FDEKGNEYDEVH

-131 LEFEDCIAWDDGEIV
+131 LVFDDCIAWDDGEIV

-210 SGSSRVGKCLFINEK
+210 SGSSRVGKCLFINER
-225 LYDIM
+225 LYDAM

-271 NILVVDDYKSIFH
+271 NILVVDDYKSVFH

-315 LMDRSLFGIYAEKGM
+315 LMDRSLFGEYSNKGM

-388 GTLEHWLDTLET
+388 GTLDHWLDTLET

-411 HFFEGRMVQT
+411 HFFDGRMVQT

-430 MNYDE
+430 MTYEE
-435 VEEFVKPSLNY
+435 VEQFIKPSLDY
-446 AKMIKSD
+446 ARMIKTD
-453 PAFLRHQISYQYQL
+453 PAVLRHQISYQYQS
-467 PDKTSY
+467 PDDTFYTKAVTS
-473 TSAITNK
+473 K
-480 NETIYKLLGLNEKF
+480 NDIIYRLLGMNDRFAK
-494 FETVMYR
+494 TKMYR
-501 NFCNDLIRSFIKN
+501 NFCNDLIKSFIKN

-519 VLVHGN
+519 VLVRGN

-546 SSIIERNTVHCEMFE
+546 SSIIEKNTVHCEMFE

-573 VTIGNILVTRNVLR
+573 VTIGNILVTRNVIR

-646 TKLVESTKRN
+646 TKLVESAKRN
-656 RKYTNRE
+656 RRYTNRE

-692 RMKNGASVDDVME
+692 RINKGASIDDVME
-705 LYCDIAQLDV
+705 LYCDISQLDV

-756 FFKYIDSYKGYQDDY
+756 FFKYIDGYKGYRDDYHVYVEQDDE
-771 FVYLETENCYQK
+771 FQK
-783 LFKTDQFNEANSS
+783 LFKTDKYKDAQTI
-796 KNGNKKELDL
+796 KKESANN
-806 RIRFQFIFER
+806 IVIER
-816 IEFLFNC
+816 
-823 FCDCNKNNS
+823 
-832 KPESRI
+832 
-838 EMLYQQALEIKVKY
+838 
-852 ADTNSFKEEENIDF
+852 
-866 KSKIEYLEKM
+866 
-876 YSKFVSVEKG
+876 G
-886 RMSYRMHET
+886 RMSYLKHET
-895 SMDYLQKAINKFRS
+895 SMDYLQKCINRFYVPRDKEANHGLSYMLVPISATKGEYQKDVEQQIVEIAREAKKEINS
-909 PHLGKNKQ
+909 IWESTNPNKKTKRELAYDVQIKCSAALQEIQINEKTMRRLLGK
-917 NKPLSYILLNEN
+917 LEDEYSDVTRFLFFSLL
-929 LFDDGDCIDESIH
+929 
-942 NLVVMCRTKKQ
+942 
-953 DIDSIWKSNEY
+953 
-964 TNKQKREFS
+964 
-973 EQIRR
+973 
-978 TLIVEVQSV
+978 
-987 PMNHKTMI
+987 
-995 RLLKLIDTQEYKDIK
+995 
-1010 KTLFYVLGEQVDGYI
+1010 EQVRGFMLSGFHQI
-1025 PSLFDFVIQKSCA
+1025 IQKSV
-1038 PIFELKESP
+1038 SP
-1047 VGTIQIYDF
+1047 VSILREDVDGDIQIYDF
-1056 FYEKI
+1056 HYLKTQGESEDYDLNYEHW
-1061 STSRKDEDMNWD
+1061 ED
-1073 EQSKFVDEVNS
+1073 FADEVQEFMNKYGIRNDWLAAQLEIDIAVLSRFLNKRRNLSKSNS
-1084 FVEQYGLK
+1084 FNLTSFIKHYK
-1092 KEWLSNKIGISYDSF
+1092 SNMEWL
-1107 RQFCSGKCKL
+1107 QL
-1117 SPENYCKL
+1117 S
-1125 YFFMKKYSSAMEWQ
+1125 

>member
-1 MEIINT
+1 MVEIINT

-61 VHKSLFPVADAEQ
+61 VHKSLFPVADVKQ
-74 LETVFS
+74 LETIFS
-80 FDEKGNEYEEVH
+80 FDEKGNEYDEVH
-92 SRGKEYSCQVINVT
+92 SRGKEYSYQVINVT

-146 GVQTGEKVNNPV
+146 GVQTGEKVNCPV

-186 DIRSDIYENGFVCEG
+186 DIRSDIYENGFMCEG

-210 SGSSRVGKCLFINEK
+210 SGSSRVGKCLFINER
-225 LYDIM
+225 LYDAM

-271 NILVVDDYKSIFH
+271 NILVVDDYKSVFH

-315 LMDRSLFGIYAEKGM
+315 LMDRSLFGEYSNKGM

-357 KVSQLNG
+357 KISQLNG

-388 GTLEHWLDTLET
+388 GTLDQWLDTLET

-411 HFFEGRMVQT
+411 HFFDGRMVQT

-430 MNYDE
+430 MTYEE
-435 VEEFVKPSLNY
+435 VEQFIKPSLDY
-446 AKMIKSD
+446 ARMIKTD
-453 PAFLRHQISYQYQL
+453 PAVLRHQVSYQYQI
-467 PDKTSY
+467 PDDKFY
-473 TSAITNK
+473 TQAVASKHDIV
-480 NETIYKLLGLNEKF
+480 YRLLGMNDKF
-494 FETVMYR
+494 AKTKMYR
-501 NFCNDLIRSFIKN
+501 NFCNDLIKSFIKN

-519 VLVHGN
+519 VLVRGN

-538 MSIGQFDG
+538 MAIGQFDG
-546 SSIIERNTVHCEMFE
+546 KSVIETGTVHCEMFE
-561 SGKELLGSRSPH
+561 NGKELLGSRSPH
-573 VTIGNILVTRNVLR
+573 VTIGNILVTKNIIR

-619 DSDTML
+619 DSDTMM

-646 TKLVESTKRN
+646 TKLVESAKRK

-692 RMKNGASVDDVME
+692 RINKGASIEDVME
-705 LYCDIAQLDV
+705 LYCDISQLDV

-746 DKKNRHVRPL
+746 DKKNRHIRPL
-756 FFKYIDSYKGYQDDY
+756 FFKYIDGYKGYRDDYHVYVEQDDE
-771 FVYLETENCYQK
+771 FQK
-783 LFKTDQFNEANSS
+783 LFKTDKYKDAQTI
-796 KNGNKKELDL
+796 KKESANN
-806 RIRFQFIFER
+806 IVIER
-816 IEFLFNC
+816 
-823 FCDCNKNNS
+823 
-832 KPESRI
+832 
-838 EMLYQQALEIKVKY
+838 
-852 ADTNSFKEEENIDF
+852 
-866 KSKIEYLEKM
+866 
-876 YSKFVSVEKG
+876 G
-886 RMSYRMHET
+886 RMSYQKHET
-895 SMDYLQKAINKFRS
+895 SMDYLQKCINRFYVPRDKEANHGLSYMLVPISVTKGEYQKDIEQQIVEIAREAKKEINS
-909 PHLGKNKQ
+909 IWERTSIDKRIKRELAYNVQKKCSAVLQEIPVNEKTMRRLLGK
-917 NKPLSYILLNEN
+917 LEEEYSDVARFLFFSLL
-929 LFDDGDCIDESIH
+929 
-942 NLVVMCRTKKQ
+942 
-953 DIDSIWKSNEY
+953 
-964 TNKQKREFS
+964 
-973 EQIRR
+973 
-978 TLIVEVQSV
+978 
-987 PMNHKTMI
+987 
-995 RLLKLIDTQEYKDIK
+995 
-1010 KTLFYVLGEQVDGYI
+1010 EQVRGFMLSGFHQI
-1025 PSLFDFVIQKSCA
+1025 IQKSV
-1038 PIFELKESP
+1038 SP
-1047 VGTIQIYDF
+1047 VSVLREDIDGDIQIYDF
-1056 FYEKI
+1056 RYLKTQGESEDYDLNYNNQEEFAEQVSNFLNKYGIQKQWMAEQLEINKTVLSDFLTGKRKLSKSNCYNLISFMKMYENNM
-1061 STSRKDEDMNWD
+1061 SWL
-1073 EQSKFVDEVNS
+1073 
-1084 FVEQYGLK
+1084 GLK
-1092 KEWLSNKIGISYDSF
+1092 
-1107 RQFCSGKCKL
+1107 
-1117 SPENYCKL
+1117 
-1125 YFFMKKYSSAMEWQ
+1125 

>member
-1 MEIINT
+1 MVEIINT

-61 VHKSLFPVADAEQ
+61 VHKNLFPVADVEQ

-80 FDEKGNEYEEVH
+80 FDEKGNEYDEVH

-131 LEFEDCIAWDDGEIV
+131 LEFDDCIAWDDGEIV

-186 DIRSDIYENGFVCEG
+186 DIRSDIYENGFMCEG

-210 SGSSRVGKCLFINEK
+210 SGSSRVGKCLFINER
-225 LYDIM
+225 LYDVM

-271 NILVVDDYKSIFH
+271 NILVVDDYKSVFR

-290 RLVDGRL
+290 RLIDGRL

-315 LMDRSLFGIYAEKGM
+315 LMDRSLFGEYSNKGM

-357 KVSQLNG
+357 KISQLNG

-388 GTLEHWLDTLET
+388 GTLNQWLDTLET

-411 HFFEGRMVQT
+411 HFFDGRMVQT

-430 MNYDE
+430 MTYEE
-435 VEEFVKPSLNY
+435 VEQFIKPSLDY
-446 AKMIKSD
+446 ARMIKTD
-453 PAFLRHQISYQYQL
+453 PAVLRHQISYQYQS
-467 PDKTSY
+467 PDDTFYTKAVTS
-473 TSAITNK
+473 K
-480 NETIYKLLGLNEKF
+480 NDIIYRLLGMNDRFAK
-494 FETVMYR
+494 TKMYR
-501 NFCNDLIRSFIKN
+501 NFCNDLIKSFIKN

-519 VLVHGN
+519 VLVRGN

-538 MSIGQFDG
+538 MAIGQFDG
-546 SSIIERNTVHCEMFE
+546 KSIIERNTVHCEMFE
-561 SGKELLGSRSPH
+561 NGKELLGSRSPH
-573 VTIGNILVTRNVLR
+573 VTIGNILVTKNVIR

-619 DSDTML
+619 DSDTMM

-646 TKLVESTKRN
+646 TKLVESTKRK
-656 RKYTNRE
+656 RKYTNQE

-692 RMKNGASVDDVME
+692 RINKGASIEDVME
-705 LYCDIAQLDV
+705 LYCDISQLDV

-746 DKKNRHVRPL
+746 DKKNRHIRPL
-756 FFKYIDSYKGYQDDY
+756 FFKYIDGYKGYRDDYHVYVEQDDE
-771 FVYLETENCYQK
+771 FQK
-783 LFKTDQFNEANSS
+783 LFKTDKYKDAQTI
-796 KNGNKKELDL
+796 KKESANN
-806 RIRFQFIFER
+806 IVIER
-816 IEFLFNC
+816 
-823 FCDCNKNNS
+823 
-832 KPESRI
+832 
-838 EMLYQQALEIKVKY
+838 
-852 ADTNSFKEEENIDF
+852 
-866 KSKIEYLEKM
+866 
-876 YSKFVSVEKG
+876 G
-886 RMSYRMHET
+886 RMSYQKHET
-895 SMDYLQKAINKFRS
+895 SMDYLQKCINRFYVPRDKEANHGLSYMLVPISATKGEYQKEVEQQIIDIAREAKKEINS
-909 PHLGKNKQ
+909 IWESTSANKKTKRELAYEVQEKCSAALQEVQVNEKTMRRLLGK
-917 NKPLSYILLNEN
+917 LEDEYSDVTRFLFFSLL
-929 LFDDGDCIDESIH
+929 
-942 NLVVMCRTKKQ
+942 
-953 DIDSIWKSNEY
+953 
-964 TNKQKREFS
+964 
-973 EQIRR
+973 
-978 TLIVEVQSV
+978 
-987 PMNHKTMI
+987 
-995 RLLKLIDTQEYKDIK
+995 
-1010 KTLFYVLGEQVDGYI
+1010 EQVRGFMLSGFHQI
-1025 PSLFDFVIQKSCA
+1025 IQKSV
-1038 PIFELKESP
+1038 SP
-1047 VGTIQIYDF
+1047 VSILREDIDGDIQIYDF
-1056 FYEKI
+1056 RYLKTQGESEDYDLNYNNQEEFAEQVSNFLNKYGIQKQWMAEQLEINKTVLSDFLTGKRKLSKSNCYNLISFMKMYE
-1061 STSRKDEDMNWD
+1061 SNMSWL
-1073 EQSKFVDEVNS
+1073 
-1084 FVEQYGLK
+1084 GLK
-1092 KEWLSNKIGISYDSF
+1092 
-1107 RQFCSGKCKL
+1107 
-1117 SPENYCKL
+1117 
-1125 YFFMKKYSSAMEWQ
+1125 

>member
-61 VHKSLFPVADAEQ
+61 VHKNLFPVADVEQ

-80 FDEKGNEYEEVH
+80 FDEKGNEYDEVH

-210 SGSSRVGKCLFINEK
+210 SGSSRVGKCLFINER

-271 NILVVDDYKSIFH
+271 NILVVDDYKSVFH

-297 VSKPEDVEI
+297 VSQPEDVEI

-315 LMDRSLFGIYAEKGM
+315 LMDRSLFGEYSNKGM

-364 YTRAKKIE
+364 YTRARKIE

-388 GTLEHWLDTLET
+388 GTLDHWLDTLET

-411 HFFEGRMVQT
+411 HFFDGRMVQT

-430 MNYDE
+430 MTYEE
-435 VEEFVKPSLNY
+435 VEQFIKPSLDY
-446 AKMIKSD
+446 ARMIKTD
-453 PAFLRHQISYQYQL
+453 PAVLRHQISYQYQS
-467 PDKTSY
+467 PDDTFYTKAVTS
-473 TSAITNK
+473 K
-480 NETIYKLLGLNEKF
+480 NDIIYRLLGMNDRFAK
-494 FETVMYR
+494 TKMYR
-501 NFCNDLIRSFIKN
+501 NFCNDLIKSFIKN

-519 VLVHGN
+519 VLVRGN

-546 SSIIERNTVHCEMFE
+546 SSIIERDTVHCEMFE

-573 VTIGNILVTRNVLR
+573 VTIGNILVTRNVIR

-646 TKLVESTKRN
+646 TKLVESAKRN
-656 RKYTNRE
+656 RRYTNRE

-692 RMKNGASVDDVME
+692 RINKGASVDDVME
-705 LYCDIAQLDV
+705 LYCDISQLDV

-756 FFKYIDSYKGYQDDY
+756 FFKYIDGYKGYRDDYHVYVEQDDE
-771 FVYLETENCYQK
+771 FQK
-783 LFKTDQFNEANSS
+783 LFKTDKYKDAQTI
-796 KNGNKKELDL
+796 KKESANN
-806 RIRFQFIFER
+806 IVIER
-816 IEFLFNC
+816 
-823 FCDCNKNNS
+823 
-832 KPESRI
+832 
-838 EMLYQQALEIKVKY
+838 
-852 ADTNSFKEEENIDF
+852 
-866 KSKIEYLEKM
+866 
-876 YSKFVSVEKG
+876 G
-886 RMSYRMHET
+886 RMSYLKHET
-895 SMDYLQKAINKFRS
+895 SMDYLQKCINRFYVPRDKEANHGLSYMLVPISATKGEYQKDVEQQIVEIAREAKKEINS
-909 PHLGKNKQ
+909 IWESTNPNKKTKRELAYEVQVKCSAALQEIQINEKTMRRLLGK
-917 NKPLSYILLNEN
+917 LEDEYSDVTRFLFFSLL
-929 LFDDGDCIDESIH
+929 
-942 NLVVMCRTKKQ
+942 
-953 DIDSIWKSNEY
+953 
-964 TNKQKREFS
+964 
-973 EQIRR
+973 
-978 TLIVEVQSV
+978 
-987 PMNHKTMI
+987 
-995 RLLKLIDTQEYKDIK
+995 
-1010 KTLFYVLGEQVDGYI
+1010 EQVRGFMLSGFHQI
-1025 PSLFDFVIQKSCA
+1025 IQKSV
-1038 PIFELKESP
+1038 SP
-1047 VGTIQIYDF
+1047 VSILREDVDGDIQIYDF
-1056 FYEKI
+1056 HYLKTQGESEDYDLNYEYW
-1061 STSRKDEDMNWD
+1061 ED
-1073 EQSKFVDEVNS
+1073 FADEVQEFMNKYGIRNDWLAAQLEIDIAVLSRFLNKKRNLSKSNS
-1084 FVEQYGLK
+1084 FNLTSFIKHYK
-1092 KEWLSNKIGISYDSF
+1092 SN
-1107 RQFCSGKCKL
+1107 
-1117 SPENYCKL
+1117 
-1125 YFFMKKYSSAMEWQ
+1125 MEWIQLS

>member
-23 NSLDPKNG
+23 NSLDLKNG

-61 VHKSLFPVADAEQ
+61 VHKSLFPVADVEQ

-80 FDEKGNEYEEVH
+80 FDEKGNEYDEVH

-131 LEFEDCIAWDDGEIV
+131 LEFDDCIAWDDGEIV
-146 GVQTGEKVNNPV
+146 GVQTGEKVSCPV

-210 SGSSRVGKCLFINEK
+210 SGSSRVGKCLFINER
-225 LYDIM
+225 LYDAM

-271 NILVVDDYKSIFH
+271 NILVVDDYKSVFH

-315 LMDRSLFGIYAEKGM
+315 LMDRSLFGEYSNKGM

-388 GTLEHWLDTLET
+388 GTLDHWLDTLET

-411 HFFEGRMVQT
+411 HFFDGRMVQT

-430 MNYDE
+430 MTYEE
-435 VEEFVKPSLNY
+435 VEQFIKPSLDY
-446 AKMIKSD
+446 ARMIKTD
-453 PAFLRHQISYQYQL
+453 PAVLRHQISYQYQS
-467 PDKTSY
+467 PDDTFYTKAVTS
-473 TSAITNK
+473 K
-480 NETIYKLLGLNEKF
+480 NDIIYRLLGMNDRFAK
-494 FETVMYR
+494 TKMYR
-501 NFCNDLIRSFIKN
+501 NFCNDLIKSFIKN

-519 VLVHGN
+519 VLVQGN

-546 SSIIERNTVHCEMFE
+546 SSIIERDTVHCEMFE

-573 VTIGNILVTRNVLR
+573 VTIGNILVTRNVIR

-646 TKLVESTKRN
+646 TKLVESAMRN
-656 RKYTNRE
+656 RRYTNRE

-692 RMKNGASVDDVME
+692 RINKGASVDDVME
-705 LYCDIAQLDV
+705 LYCDISQLDV

-756 FFKYIDSYKGYQDDY
+756 FFKYIDGYKGYRDDYHVYVEQDDE
-771 FVYLETENCYQK
+771 FQK
-783 LFKTDQFNEANSS
+783 LFKTDKYKDAQRM
-796 KNGNKKELDL
+796 KKESANN
-806 RIRFQFIFER
+806 IVIER
-816 IEFLFNC
+816 
-823 FCDCNKNNS
+823 
-832 KPESRI
+832 
-838 EMLYQQALEIKVKY
+838 
-852 ADTNSFKEEENIDF
+852 
-866 KSKIEYLEKM
+866 
-876 YSKFVSVEKG
+876 G
-886 RMSYRMHET
+886 RMSYLKHET
-895 SMDYLQKAINKFRS
+895 SMDYLQKCINRFYVPRDKDAN
-909 PHLGKNKQ
+909 HG
-917 NKPLSYILLNEN
+917 LSYMLV
-929 LFDDGDCIDESIH
+929 SISA
-942 NLVVMCRTKKQ
+942 TKGHYQKEIEQ
-953 DIDSIWKSNEY
+953 QIIEIAREAKKDINSLWNDNEY
-964 TNKQKREFS
+964 TNKQKRDKANEIREKFAVALQ
-973 EQIRR
+973 EIQIN
-978 TLIVEVQSV
+978 E
-987 PMNHKTMI
+987 KTMR
-995 RLLKLIDTQEYKDIK
+995 RLLGKLEEEYSDVARF
-1010 KTLFYVLGEQVDGYI
+1010 LFFSLLEQVRGFMLSGFHQI
-1025 PSLFDFVIQKSCA
+1025 IQRSV
-1038 PIFELKESP
+1038 SP
-1047 VGTIQIYDF
+1047 VSVLREDVDGDIQIYDF
-1056 FYEKI
+1056 HYLKTQGESEDYDLNYNNQKEFAEQVSNFLNKYGI
-1061 STSRKDEDMNWD
+1061 SQK
-1073 EQSKFVDEVNS
+1073 
-1084 FVEQYGLK
+1084 
-1092 KEWLSNKIGISYDSF
+1092 WLSEQLGISKSVLGDF
-1107 RQFCSGKCKL
+1107 LKGRQML
-1117 SPENYCKL
+1117 SKSNCYNL
-1125 YFFMKKYSSAMEWQ
+1125 TSFMKMYEYNMSWLEVK

>member
-61 VHKSLFPVADAEQ
+61 VHKNLFPVADVEQ

-80 FDEKGNEYEEVH
+80 FDEKGNEYDEVH

-131 LEFEDCIAWDDGEIV
+131 LEFDDCIAWDDGEIV

-210 SGSSRVGKCLFINEK
+210 SGSSRVGKCLFINER

-271 NILVVDDYKSIFH
+271 NILVVDDYKSVFC

-306 SNSIWDGQS
+306 SNSILDGQS
-315 LMDRSLFGIYAEKGM
+315 LMDRSLFGEYSNKGM

-388 GTLEHWLDTLET
+388 GTLDQWLDTLET

-411 HFFEGRMVQT
+411 HFFDGRMVQT

-430 MNYDE
+430 MTYEE
-435 VEEFVKPSLNY
+435 VEQFIKPSLDY
-446 AKMIKSD
+446 ARMIKTD
-453 PAFLRHQISYQYQL
+453 PAVLRHQISYQYQS
-467 PDKTSY
+467 PDDTFYTKAVTS
-473 TSAITNK
+473 K
-480 NETIYKLLGLNEKF
+480 NDIIYRLLGMNDRFAK
-494 FETVMYR
+494 TKMYR
-501 NFCNDLIRSFIKN
+501 NFCNDLIKSFIKN

-519 VLVHGN
+519 VLVRGN

-538 MSIGQFDG
+538 MAIGQFDG
-546 SSIIERNTVHCEMFE
+546 KSIIERNTVHCEMFE
-561 SGKELLGSRSPH
+561 NGKELLGSRSPH
-573 VTIGNILVTRNVLR
+573 VTIGNILVTKNIIR

-619 DSDTML
+619 DSDTMM

-646 TKLVESTKRN
+646 TKLVESAKRK

-692 RMKNGASVDDVME
+692 RINKGASIEDVME
-705 LYCDIAQLDV
+705 LYCDISQLDV

-746 DKKNRHVRPL
+746 DKKNRHIRPL
-756 FFKYIDSYKGYQDDY
+756 FFKYIDGYKGYRDDYHVYVEQDDE
-771 FVYLETENCYQK
+771 FQK
-783 LFKTDQFNEANSS
+783 LFKTDKYKDAQTI
-796 KNGNKKELDL
+796 KKESANN
-806 RIRFQFIFER
+806 IVIER
-816 IEFLFNC
+816 
-823 FCDCNKNNS
+823 
-832 KPESRI
+832 
-838 EMLYQQALEIKVKY
+838 
-852 ADTNSFKEEENIDF
+852 
-866 KSKIEYLEKM
+866 
-876 YSKFVSVEKG
+876 G
-886 RMSYRMHET
+886 RMSYQKHET
-895 SMDYLQKAINKFRS
+895 SMDYLQKCINRFYVPRDKEAN
-909 PHLGKNKQ
+909 HG
-917 NKPLSYILLNEN
+917 LSYM
-929 LFDDGDCIDESIH
+929 
-942 NLVVMCRTKKQ
+942 LVPISATKGEYQKEVEQ
-953 DIDSIWKSNEY
+953 QIINIAREAKKEINSIWES
-964 TNKQKREFS
+964 TSANKKTKRE
-973 EQIRR
+973 
-978 TLIVEVQSV
+978 LAYEVQEKCSAALQEV
-987 PMNHKTMI
+987 QVNEKTMR
-995 RLLKLIDTQEYKDIK
+995 RLLSKLEDEYSDV
-1010 KTLFYVLGEQVDGYI
+1010 TRFLFFSLLEQVRGFMLSGFHQI
-1025 PSLFDFVIQKSCA
+1025 IQKSV
-1038 PIFELKESP
+1038 SP
-1047 VGTIQIYDF
+1047 VSILREDIDGDIQIYDF
-1056 FYEKI
+1056 RYLKTQGESEDYDLNYNNQEEFAEQVSNFLNKYGIQKQWMAEQLEINKTVLSDFLTGKRKLSKSNCYNLISFMKMYE
-1061 STSRKDEDMNWD
+1061 SNMSWL
-1073 EQSKFVDEVNS
+1073 
-1084 FVEQYGLK
+1084 GLK
-1092 KEWLSNKIGISYDSF
+1092 
-1107 RQFCSGKCKL
+1107 
-1117 SPENYCKL
+1117 
-1125 YFFMKKYSSAMEWQ
+1125 

>member
-1 MEIINT
+1 MVEIINT

-61 VHKSLFPVADAEQ
+61 VHKSLFPVADVKQ
-74 LETVFS
+74 LETIFS
-80 FDEKGNEYEEVH
+80 FDEKGNEYDEVN

-210 SGSSRVGKCLFINEK
+210 SGSSRVGKCLFINER
-225 LYDIM
+225 LYDVM

-271 NILVVDDYKSIFH
+271 NILVVDDYKSVFR

-315 LMDRSLFGIYAEKGM
+315 LMDRSLFGEYSNKGM

-347 QQWFADHGIK
+347 QQWFADRGIK
-357 KVSQLNG
+357 KISQLNG

-388 GTLEHWLDTLET
+388 GTLNQWLDTLET

-411 HFFEGRMVQT
+411 HFFDGRMVQT

-430 MNYDE
+430 MTYEE
-435 VEEFVKPSLNY
+435 VEQFIKPSLDY
-446 AKMIKSD
+446 ARMIKTD
-453 PAFLRHQISYQYQL
+453 PAVLRHQISYQYQS
-467 PDKTSY
+467 PDDTFYTKAVTS
-473 TSAITNK
+473 K
-480 NETIYKLLGLNEKF
+480 NDIIYRLLGMNDRFAK
-494 FETVMYR
+494 TKMYR
-501 NFCNDLIRSFIKN
+501 NFCNDLIKSFIKN

-519 VLVHGN
+519 VLVRGN

-538 MSIGQFDG
+538 MAIGQFDG
-546 SSIIERNTVHCEMFE
+546 KSIIERNTVHCEMFE
-561 SGKELLGSRSPH
+561 NGKELLGSRSPH
-573 VTIGNILVTRNVLR
+573 VTIGNILVTKNIIR
-587 PEIARYMNP
+587 PEIARYMNS

-619 DSDTML
+619 DSDTMM

-646 TKLVESTKRN
+646 TKLVESAKRK

-692 RMKNGASVDDVME
+692 RINKGASIEDVME
-705 LYCDIAQLDV
+705 LYCDISQLDV

-746 DKKNRHVRPL
+746 DKKNRHIRPL
-756 FFKYIDSYKGYQDDY
+756 FFKYIDGYKGYRDDYHVYVEQDDE
-771 FVYLETENCYQK
+771 FQK
-783 LFKTDQFNEANSS
+783 LFKTDKYKDAQTI
-796 KNGNKKELDL
+796 KKESANN
-806 RIRFQFIFER
+806 IVIER
-816 IEFLFNC
+816 
-823 FCDCNKNNS
+823 
-832 KPESRI
+832 
-838 EMLYQQALEIKVKY
+838 
-852 ADTNSFKEEENIDF
+852 
-866 KSKIEYLEKM
+866 
-876 YSKFVSVEKG
+876 G
-886 RMSYRMHET
+886 RMSYQKHET
-895 SMDYLQKAINKFRS
+895 SMDYLQKCINRFYVPRDKEAN
-909 PHLGKNKQ
+909 HG
-917 NKPLSYILLNEN
+917 LSYM
-929 LFDDGDCIDESIH
+929 
-942 NLVVMCRTKKQ
+942 LVPISVTKGEYQKEVEQ
-953 DIDSIWKSNEY
+953 RIIEMAREVKKDINSLWNDNEY
-964 TNKQKREFS
+964 TNKQKRDKANEIREKFAVVLQ
-973 EQIRR
+973 EIQIN
-978 TLIVEVQSV
+978 E
-987 PMNHKTMI
+987 KTMR
-995 RLLKLIDTQEYKDIK
+995 RLLGKLEEEYSDVARF
-1010 KTLFYVLGEQVDGYI
+1010 LFFSLLEQVRGFMLSGFHQI
-1025 PSLFDFVIQKSCA
+1025 IQKSV
-1038 PIFELKESP
+1038 SP
-1047 VGTIQIYDF
+1047 VSVLREDVDGDIQIYDF
-1056 FYEKI
+1056 HYLKTHGESEDYDLNYEHW
-1061 STSRKDEDMNWD
+1061 ED
-1073 EQSKFVDEVNS
+1073 FADEVQEFMNKYGIRNDWLAAQLEIDIAVLSRFLNKKRNLSKSNS
-1084 FVEQYGLK
+1084 FNLTSFIKRYK
-1092 KEWLSNKIGISYDSF
+1092 SNMEWL
-1107 RQFCSGKCKL
+1107 QL
-1117 SPENYCKL
+1117 S
-1125 YFFMKKYSSAMEWQ
+1125 

>member
-61 VHKSLFPVADAEQ
+61 VHKSLFPVTDMEQ

-80 FDEKGNEYEEVH
+80 FDDKGNEYDEVH

-106 FKYSNKEFNRVRGSY
+106 FKYSNKEFNRVRGNY

-158 DAEELPYFIFKDGM
+158 DAEELSYFIFKDGM

-225 LYDIM
+225 LYDAM
-230 HEWEMC
+230 HKWEMC
-236 GIQVDEGQD
+236 GIQVNEGQD

-271 NILVVDDYKSIFH
+271 NILVVDDYKSVFH

-315 LMDRSLFGIYAEKGM
+315 LMDRSLFGEYSNKGM

-357 KVSQLNG
+357 KISQLNG

-388 GTLEHWLDTLET
+388 GTLDQWLDTLET
-400 TFGVVKYEKKT
+400 TFGVVKHEKKT
-411 HFFEGRMVQT
+411 HFFDGRMVQT

-430 MNYDE
+430 MTYEE
-435 VEEFVKPSLNY
+435 VEQFIKPSLDY
-446 AKMIKSD
+446 ARMIKTD
-453 PAFLRHQISYQYQL
+453 PAVLRHQISYQYCT
-467 PDKTSY
+467 PDENYY
-473 TSAITNK
+473 TKAITTRNDLIYRILGM
-480 NETIYKLLGLNEKF
+480 NERFAKTK
-494 FETVMYR
+494 MYGS
-501 NFCNDLIRSFIKN
+501 FCNDLIRSFIKN

-519 VLVHGN
+519 VLVRGN

-546 SSIIERNTVHCEMFE
+546 SSIIEKDTVHCEMFE

-573 VTIGNILVTRNVLR
+573 VTIGNILVTRNVIR

-646 TKLVESTKRN
+646 TKLVESAMRN
-656 RKYTNRE
+656 RRYTNRE

-692 RMKNGASVDDVME
+692 RINKGASIDDVME
-705 LYCDIAQLDV
+705 LYCDISQLDV

-756 FFKYIDSYKGYQDDY
+756 FFKYIDGYKGYRDDYHVYIEQDDE
-771 FVYLETENCYQK
+771 FQK
-783 LFKTDQFNEANSS
+783 LFKTDKYKEA
-796 KNGNKKELDL
+796 
-806 RIRFQFIFER
+806 Q
-816 IEFLFNC
+816 
-823 FCDCNKNNS
+823 
-832 KPESRI
+832 
-838 EMLYQQALEIKVKY
+838 EIKKH
-852 ADTNSFKEEENIDF
+852 SENNI
-866 KSKIEYLEKM
+866 
-876 YSKFVSVEKG
+876 VVERG
-886 RMSYRMHET
+886 RMSYIKHET
-895 SMDYLQKAINKFRS
+895 SMDYLQKCINKFYTPRIDINGDFIDRPLTDVIVDPTLIGRERVTKAKRAEILKS
-909 PHLGKNKQ
+909 VVSLVDEARKECNAIWVNTMLNNNEKREHIWEVRCHYANKLREIQ
-917 NKPLSYILLNEN
+917 ITEKQMVYFLKDVDGSYFGLTRFMFYLLIEEVRGFMLSTFYLVLQDSTAPISLLEENK
-929 LFDDGDCIDESIH
+929 DGDIEIYDFRYSKINGEGEKYLMYF
-942 NLVVMCRTKKQ
+942 NNQ
-953 DIDSIWKSNEY
+953 N
-964 TNKQKREFS
+964 EFS
-973 EQIRR
+973 E
-978 TLIVEVQSV
+978 
-987 PMNHKTMI
+987 
-995 RLLKLIDTQEYKDIK
+995 
-1010 KTLFYVLGEQVDGYI
+1010 YV
-1025 PSLFDFVIQKSCA
+1025 KSFCD
-1038 PIFELKESP
+1038 K
-1047 VGTIQIYDF
+1047 
-1056 FYEKI
+1056 
-1061 STSRKDEDMNWD
+1061 
-1073 EQSKFVDEVNS
+1073 
-1084 FVEQYGLK
+1084 YGLK
-1092 KEWLSNKIGISYDSF
+1092 RNWLAKQVEINENTFNMFLSNSSKAKLPKSDSYNLLSF
-1107 RQFCSGKCKL
+1107 I
-1117 SPENYCKL
+1117 N
-1125 YFFMKKYSSAMEWQ
+1125 KYIAAMNWLDIL

>member
-61 VHKSLFPVADAEQ
+61 VHKSLFPVADIEQ

-80 FDEKGNEYEEVH
+80 FDEKGNEYDEVH

-186 DIRSDIYENGFVCEG
+186 DIRFDIYENGFVCEG

-210 SGSSRVGKCLFINEK
+210 SGSSRVGKCLFINER
-225 LYDIM
+225 LYNAM

-271 NILVVDDYKSIFH
+271 NILVVDDYKSVFH

-297 VSKPEDVEI
+297 VSQPEDVEI

-315 LMDRSLFGIYAEKGM
+315 LMDRSLFGEYSNKGM

-388 GTLEHWLDTLET
+388 GTLDQWLDTLET

-430 MNYDE
+430 MTYEE
-435 VEEFVKPSLNY
+435 VEQFIKPSLDY
-446 AKMIKSD
+446 ARMIKTD
-453 PAFLRHQISYQYQL
+453 PAVFRHQISYQYCT
-467 PDKTSY
+467 PDENYY
-473 TSAITNK
+473 TKAITSRNDLIYRILGM
-480 NETIYKLLGLNEKF
+480 NERFAKTK
-494 FETVMYR
+494 MYG
-501 NFCNDLIRSFIKN
+501 NFCNDLIKSFIKN

-538 MSIGQFDG
+538 MAIGQFDG
-546 SSIIERNTVHCEMFE
+546 KSVIETGTVHCEMFDN
-561 SGKELLGSRSPH
+561 GKELLGSRSPH
-573 VTIGNILVTRNVLR
+573 VTIGNILVTKNIIR

-646 TKLVESTKRN
+646 TKLVESVKRN
-656 RKYTNRE
+656 RRYTNRE

-692 RMKNGASVDDVME
+692 RINKGASIEDVME
-705 LYCDIAQLDV
+705 LYCDISQLDV

-732 TRELQLLKKKYDVR
+732 IRELQLLKKKYDVR
-746 DKKNRHVRPL
+746 DKKNRHIRPL
-756 FFKYIDSYKGYQDDY
+756 FFKYIDGYKGYRDEYYVYVEDDDE
-771 FVYLETENCYQK
+771 FQK
-783 LFKTDQFNEANSS
+783 LFKTDKFKDAQ
-796 KNGNKKELDL
+796 
-806 RIRFQFIFER
+806 
-816 IEFLFNC
+816 
-823 FCDCNKNNS
+823 
-832 KPESRI
+832 
-838 EMLYQQALEIKVKY
+838 EIKKH
-852 ADTNSFKEEENIDF
+852 SENNI
-866 KSKIEYLEKM
+866 
-876 YSKFVSVEKG
+876 VVERG
-886 RMSYRMHET
+886 RMSYQMHKT
-895 SMDYLQKAINKFRS
+895 SMDYLQKCINKFYTPKIDVQGDFINR
-909 PHLGKNKQ
+909 
-917 NKPLSYILLNEN
+917 PLTDII
-929 LFDDGDCIDESIH
+929 IDPELIDQK
-942 NLVVMCRTKKQ
+942 RITKKQ
-953 DIDSIWKSNEY
+953 RNDTLNLICRLVDEARQKCNSVWGNSTLTSNE
-964 TNKQKREFS
+964 KREQIWHIRCAYANRLKEIQIS
-973 EQIRR
+973 EKQ
-978 TLIVEVQSV
+978 
-987 PMNHKTMI
+987 MAFF
-995 RLLKLIDTQEYKDIK
+995 LKD
-1010 KTLFYVLGEQVDGYI
+1010 VDGNYFGLTRFMFYLLI
-1025 PSLFDFVIQKSCA
+1025 EEVRGFMLSTFYLVLQHSTA
-1038 PIFELKESP
+1038 PISFLEECDE
-1047 VGTIQIYDF
+1047 GDIQIYDF
-1056 FYEKI
+1056 HYSKTNGEGEKFIMYYEDQVEFAEYVK
-1061 STSRKDEDMNWD
+1061 
-1073 EQSKFVDEVNS
+1073 S
-1084 FVEQYGLK
+1084 FCEKYGLK
-1092 KEWLSNKIGISYDSF
+1092 RNWLAKQVEINENTFNMFISNPLKTKLPKSDSYNLLSF
-1107 RQFCSGKCKL
+1107 I
-1117 SPENYCKL
+1117 N
-1125 YFFMKKYSSAMEWQ
+1125 KYIAAMNWLEIL

>member
-1 MEIINT
+1 MVEIINT

-61 VHKSLFPVADAEQ
+61 VHKSLFPVADVEQ

-80 FDEKGNEYEEVH
+80 FDEKGNEYDEVH

-210 SGSSRVGKCLFINEK
+210 SGSSRVGKCLFINER

-271 NILVVDDYKSIFH
+271 NILVVDDYKSVFH

-297 VSKPEDVEI
+297 VSQPEDVEI

-315 LMDRSLFGIYAEKGM
+315 LMDRSLFGEYSNKGM

-364 YTRAKKIE
+364 YTRARKIE

-388 GTLEHWLDTLET
+388 GTLDHWLDTLET

-411 HFFEGRMVQT
+411 HFFDGRMVQT

-430 MNYDE
+430 MTYEE
-435 VEEFVKPSLNY
+435 VEQFIKPSLDY
-446 AKMIKSD
+446 ARMIKTD
-453 PAFLRHQISYQYQL
+453 PAVLRHQISYQYQS
-467 PDKTSY
+467 PDDTFYTKAVTS
-473 TSAITNK
+473 K
-480 NETIYKLLGLNEKF
+480 NDIIYRLLGMNDRFAK
-494 FETVMYR
+494 TKMYR
-501 NFCNDLIRSFIKN
+501 NFCNDLIKSFIKN

-519 VLVHGN
+519 VLVRGN

-546 SSIIERNTVHCEMFE
+546 SSIIERDTVHCEMFE

-573 VTIGNILVTRNVLR
+573 VTIGNILVTRNVIR

-646 TKLVESTKRN
+646 TKLVESAKRN
-656 RKYTNRE
+656 RRYTNRE

-692 RMKNGASVDDVME
+692 RINKGASIDEVME
-705 LYCDIAQLDV
+705 LYCDISQLDV

-756 FFKYIDSYKGYQDDY
+756 FFKYIDGYKGYRDDYHVYVEQDDE
-771 FVYLETENCYQK
+771 FQK
-783 LFKTDQFNEANSS
+783 LFKTDKYKDAQTI
-796 KNGNKKELDL
+796 KKESANN
-806 RIRFQFIFER
+806 IVIER
-816 IEFLFNC
+816 
-823 FCDCNKNNS
+823 
-832 KPESRI
+832 
-838 EMLYQQALEIKVKY
+838 
-852 ADTNSFKEEENIDF
+852 
-866 KSKIEYLEKM
+866 
-876 YSKFVSVEKG
+876 G
-886 RMSYRMHET
+886 RMSYLKHET
-895 SMDYLQKAINKFRS
+895 SMDYLQKCINRFYVPRDKEAN
-909 PHLGKNKQ
+909 HG
-917 NKPLSYILLNEN
+917 LSYM
-929 LFDDGDCIDESIH
+929 
-942 NLVVMCRTKKQ
+942 LVPISDTKGEYQKDVEQ
-953 DIDSIWKSNEY
+953 QIVEIAREAKKDINSLWNDNEY
-964 TNKQKREFS
+964 TNKQKRDKANEIREKFAVVLQ
-973 EQIRR
+973 EIQIN
-978 TLIVEVQSV
+978 E
-987 PMNHKTMI
+987 KTMR
-995 RLLKLIDTQEYKDIK
+995 RLLGKLEEEYSDVARF
-1010 KTLFYVLGEQVDGYI
+1010 LFFSLLEQVRGFMLSGFHQI
-1025 PSLFDFVIQKSCA
+1025 IQKSV
-1038 PIFELKESP
+1038 SP
-1047 VGTIQIYDF
+1047 VSVLREDVDGDIQIYDF
-1056 FYEKI
+1056 HYLKTHGESEDYDLNYNNQKEFAEQVSNFLNKYGI
-1061 STSRKDEDMNWD
+1061 SQK
-1073 EQSKFVDEVNS
+1073 
-1084 FVEQYGLK
+1084 
-1092 KEWLSNKIGISYDSF
+1092 WLSEQLEISKSVLGDF
-1107 RQFCSGKCKL
+1107 LTGRREL
-1117 SPENYCKL
+1117 SKSNCYNL
-1125 YFFMKKYSSAMEWQ
+1125 TSFMKMYEGNMSWLEIK

>member
-61 VHKSLFPVADAEQ
+61 VHKSLFPVADVKQ
-74 LETVFS
+74 LETIFS
-80 FDEKGNEYEEVH
+80 FDEKGNEYDEVH

-146 GVQTGEKVNNPV
+146 GVQTGEKVNCPV

-186 DIRSDIYENGFVCEG
+186 DIRSDIYENGFMCEG

-210 SGSSRVGKCLFINEK
+210 SGSSRVGKCLFINER
-225 LYDIM
+225 LYDAM

-257 TLSSIIDTIEIKPE
+257 TLSSIIDTIEIKSE
-271 NILVVDDYKSIFH
+271 NILVVDDYKSVFH

-315 LMDRSLFGIYAEKGM
+315 LMDRSLFGEYSNKGM

-357 KVSQLNG
+357 KISQLNG
-364 YTRAKKIE
+364 YTRAKKID

-388 GTLEHWLDTLET
+388 GTLDQWLDALET

-411 HFFEGRMVQT
+411 HFFDGRMVQT

-430 MNYDE
+430 MTYEE
-435 VEEFVKPSLNY
+435 VEQFIKPSLDY
-446 AKMIKSD
+446 AKMIKTD
-453 PAFLRHQISYQYQL
+453 PAVLRHQISYQYQS
-467 PDKTSY
+467 PDDTFYTKAVTS
-473 TSAITNK
+473 K
-480 NETIYKLLGLNEKF
+480 NDIIYRLLGMNDRFAK
-494 FETVMYR
+494 TKMYR
-501 NFCNDLIRSFIKN
+501 NFCNDLIKSFIKN

-519 VLVHGN
+519 VLVRGN

-538 MSIGQFDG
+538 MAIGQFDG
-546 SSIIERNTVHCEMFE
+546 KSVIETGTVHCEMFE
-561 SGKELLGSRSPH
+561 NGKELLGSRSPH
-573 VTIGNILVTRNVLR
+573 VTIGNILVTKNVIR

-619 DSDTML
+619 DSDTMM

-646 TKLVESTKRN
+646 TKLVESAKRK

-692 RMKNGASVDDVME
+692 RINKGASIEDVME
-705 LYCDIAQLDV
+705 LYCDISQLDV

-746 DKKNRHVRPL
+746 DKKNRHIRPL
-756 FFKYIDSYKGYQDDY
+756 FFKYIDGYKGYRDDYHVYVEQDDE
-771 FVYLETENCYQK
+771 FQK
-783 LFKTDQFNEANSS
+783 LFKTDKYKDAQTI
-796 KNGNKKELDL
+796 KKESANN
-806 RIRFQFIFER
+806 IVIER
-816 IEFLFNC
+816 
-823 FCDCNKNNS
+823 
-832 KPESRI
+832 
-838 EMLYQQALEIKVKY
+838 
-852 ADTNSFKEEENIDF
+852 
-866 KSKIEYLEKM
+866 
-876 YSKFVSVEKG
+876 G
-886 RMSYRMHET
+886 RMSYQKHET
-895 SMDYLQKAINKFRS
+895 SMDYLQKCINRFYVPRDKEANHGLSYTLVPISATKGEYQKEVEQQIIDIAREAKKEINS
-909 PHLGKNKQ
+909 IWESTSANKKTKRELAYEVQEKCSAALQEIQVNEKTMRRLLGK
-917 NKPLSYILLNEN
+917 LEGEYSDVTRFLFFSLL
-929 LFDDGDCIDESIH
+929 
-942 NLVVMCRTKKQ
+942 
-953 DIDSIWKSNEY
+953 
-964 TNKQKREFS
+964 
-973 EQIRR
+973 
-978 TLIVEVQSV
+978 
-987 PMNHKTMI
+987 
-995 RLLKLIDTQEYKDIK
+995 
-1010 KTLFYVLGEQVDGYI
+1010 EQVRGFMLSGFHQI
-1025 PSLFDFVIQKSCA
+1025 IQKSV
-1038 PIFELKESP
+1038 SP
-1047 VGTIQIYDF
+1047 VSILREDVDGDIQIYDF
-1056 FYEKI
+1056 RYLKTQGESEDYDLNYEHW
-1061 STSRKDEDMNWD
+1061 ED
-1073 EQSKFVDEVNS
+1073 FADEVQAFMNKYGIRNDWLAAQLEIDIAVLSRFLNKKRNLSKSNS
-1084 FVEQYGLK
+1084 FNLTSFIKRYK
-1092 KEWLSNKIGISYDSF
+1092 SNMEWL
-1107 RQFCSGKCKL
+1107 QL
-1117 SPENYCKL
+1117 S
-1125 YFFMKKYSSAMEWQ
+1125 

>member
-61 VHKSLFPVADAEQ
+61 VHKSLFPVADVKQ
-74 LETVFS
+74 LETIFS
-80 FDEKGNEYEEVH
+80 FDEKGNEYDEVN

-131 LEFEDCIAWDDGEIV
+131 LEFEDCIAWDDGELV
-146 GVQTGEKVNNPV
+146 GVQTGEKVKCPV

-186 DIRSDIYENGFVCEG
+186 DIRSDIYENGFMCEG

-210 SGSSRVGKCLFINEK
+210 SGSSRVGKCLFINER
-225 LYDIM
+225 LYDVM

-271 NILVVDDYKSIFH
+271 NILVVDDYKSVFR

-315 LMDRSLFGIYAEKGM
+315 LMDRSLFGEYSNKGM

-357 KVSQLNG
+357 KISQLNG

-388 GTLEHWLDTLET
+388 GTLNQWLDTLET

-411 HFFEGRMVQT
+411 HFFDGRMVQT

-430 MNYDE
+430 MTYEE
-435 VEEFVKPSLNY
+435 VEQFIKPSLDY
-446 AKMIKSD
+446 ARMIKTD
-453 PAFLRHQISYQYQL
+453 PAVLRHQISYQYQS
-467 PDKTSY
+467 PDDTFYTKAVTS
-473 TSAITNK
+473 K
-480 NETIYKLLGLNEKF
+480 NDIIYRLLGMNDRFAK
-494 FETVMYR
+494 TKMYR
-501 NFCNDLIRSFIKN
+501 NFCNDLIKSFIKN

-519 VLVHGN
+519 VLVRGN

-538 MSIGQFDG
+538 MAIGQFDG
-546 SSIIERNTVHCEMFE
+546 KSIIERNTVHCEMFE
-561 SGKELLGSRSPH
+561 NGKELLGSRSPH
-573 VTIGNILVTRNVLR
+573 VTIGNILVTKNIIR

-619 DSDTML
+619 DSDTMM

-646 TKLVESTKRN
+646 TKLVESAKRK

-692 RMKNGASVDDVME
+692 RINKGASIEDVME
-705 LYCDIAQLDV
+705 LYCDISQLDV

-746 DKKNRHVRPL
+746 DKKNRHIRPL
-756 FFKYIDSYKGYQDDY
+756 FFKYIDGYKGYRDDYHVYVEQDDE
-771 FVYLETENCYQK
+771 FQK
-783 LFKTDQFNEANSS
+783 LFKTDKYKDAQTI
-796 KNGNKKELDL
+796 KKESANN
-806 RIRFQFIFER
+806 IVIER
-816 IEFLFNC
+816 
-823 FCDCNKNNS
+823 
-832 KPESRI
+832 
-838 EMLYQQALEIKVKY
+838 
-852 ADTNSFKEEENIDF
+852 
-866 KSKIEYLEKM
+866 
-876 YSKFVSVEKG
+876 G
-886 RMSYRMHET
+886 RMSYQKHET
-895 SMDYLQKAINKFRS
+895 SMDYLQKCINRFYVPRDKEANHGLSYMLVPISATKGEYQKEVEQQIIDIAREAKKEINS
-909 PHLGKNKQ
+909 IWESTSANKKTKRELAYEVQEKCSAALQEVQVNEKTMRRLLGK
-917 NKPLSYILLNEN
+917 LEDEYSDVTRFLFFSLL
-929 LFDDGDCIDESIH
+929 
-942 NLVVMCRTKKQ
+942 
-953 DIDSIWKSNEY
+953 
-964 TNKQKREFS
+964 
-973 EQIRR
+973 
-978 TLIVEVQSV
+978 
-987 PMNHKTMI
+987 
-995 RLLKLIDTQEYKDIK
+995 
-1010 KTLFYVLGEQVDGYI
+1010 EQVRGFMLSGFHQI
-1025 PSLFDFVIQKSCA
+1025 IQKSV
-1038 PIFELKESP
+1038 SP
-1047 VGTIQIYDF
+1047 VSILREDIDGDIQIYDF
-1056 FYEKI
+1056 RYLKTQGESEDYDLNYNNQEEFAEQVSNFLNKYGIQKQWMAEQLEINKTVLSDFLTGKRKLSKSNCYNLISFMKMYE
-1061 STSRKDEDMNWD
+1061 SNMSWL
-1073 EQSKFVDEVNS
+1073 
-1084 FVEQYGLK
+1084 GLK
-1092 KEWLSNKIGISYDSF
+1092 
-1107 RQFCSGKCKL
+1107 
-1117 SPENYCKL
+1117 
-1125 YFFMKKYSSAMEWQ
+1125 

>member
-61 VHKSLFPVADAEQ
+61 VHKSLFPVADIEQ

-80 FDEKGNEYEEVH
+80 FDEKGNEYDEVH

-210 SGSSRVGKCLFINEK
+210 SGSSRVGKCLFINER

-271 NILVVDDYKSIFH
+271 NILVVDDYKSVFH

-297 VSKPEDVEI
+297 VSQPEDVEI

-315 LMDRSLFGIYAEKGM
+315 LMDRSLFGEYSNKGM

-364 YTRAKKIE
+364 YTRARKIE

-388 GTLEHWLDTLET
+388 GTLDHWLDTLET

-411 HFFEGRMVQT
+411 HFFDGRMVQT

-430 MNYDE
+430 MTYEE
-435 VEEFVKPSLNY
+435 VEQFIKPSLDY
-446 AKMIKSD
+446 ARMIKTD
-453 PAFLRHQISYQYQL
+453 PAVLRHQISYQYQS
-467 PDKTSY
+467 PDDTFYTKAVTS
-473 TSAITNK
+473 K
-480 NETIYKLLGLNEKF
+480 NDIIYRLLGMNDRFAK
-494 FETVMYR
+494 TKMYR
-501 NFCNDLIRSFIKN
+501 NFCNDLIKSFIKN

-519 VLVHGN
+519 VLVRGN

-546 SSIIERNTVHCEMFE
+546 SSIIERDTVHCEMFE

-573 VTIGNILVTRNVLR
+573 VTIGNILVTRNVIR

-625 LTDNEILVTAAKR
+625 LTDNEILVMAAKR

-646 TKLVESTKRN
+646 TKLVESAKRN
-656 RKYTNRE
+656 RRYTNRE

-692 RMKNGASVDDVME
+692 RINKGASIDDVME
-705 LYCDIAQLDV
+705 LYCDISQLDV

-756 FFKYIDSYKGYQDDY
+756 FFKYIDGYKGYRDDYHVYVEQDDE
-771 FVYLETENCYQK
+771 FQK
-783 LFKTDQFNEANSS
+783 LFKTDKYKDAQTI
-796 KNGNKKELDL
+796 KKESANN
-806 RIRFQFIFER
+806 IVIER
-816 IEFLFNC
+816 
-823 FCDCNKNNS
+823 
-832 KPESRI
+832 
-838 EMLYQQALEIKVKY
+838 
-852 ADTNSFKEEENIDF
+852 
-866 KSKIEYLEKM
+866 
-876 YSKFVSVEKG
+876 G
-886 RMSYRMHET
+886 RMSYLKHET
-895 SMDYLQKAINKFRS
+895 SMDYLQKCINRFYVPRDKEANHGLSYMLVPISATKGEYQKDVEQQIVEIAREAKKEINS
-909 PHLGKNKQ
+909 IWESTNPNKKTKRELAYDVQIKCSAALQEIQINEKTMRRLLGK
-917 NKPLSYILLNEN
+917 LEDEYSDVTRFLFFSLL
-929 LFDDGDCIDESIH
+929 
-942 NLVVMCRTKKQ
+942 
-953 DIDSIWKSNEY
+953 
-964 TNKQKREFS
+964 
-973 EQIRR
+973 
-978 TLIVEVQSV
+978 
-987 PMNHKTMI
+987 
-995 RLLKLIDTQEYKDIK
+995 
-1010 KTLFYVLGEQVDGYI
+1010 EQVRGFMLSGFHQI
-1025 PSLFDFVIQKSCA
+1025 IQKSV
-1038 PIFELKESP
+1038 SP
-1047 VGTIQIYDF
+1047 VSVLREDVDGDIQIYDF
-1056 FYEKI
+1056 HYLKTHGESEDYDLNYEHW
-1061 STSRKDEDMNWD
+1061 ED
-1073 EQSKFVDEVNS
+1073 FADEVQEFMNKYGIRNDWLAAQLEIDIAVLSRFLNKRRNLSKSNS
-1084 FVEQYGLK
+1084 FNLTSFIKHYK
-1092 KEWLSNKIGISYDSF
+1092 SNMEWL
-1107 RQFCSGKCKL
+1107 QL
-1117 SPENYCKL
+1117 S
-1125 YFFMKKYSSAMEWQ
+1125 

>member
-61 VHKSLFPVADAEQ
+61 VHKSLFPVADVKQ
-74 LETVFS
+74 LETIFS
-80 FDEKGNEYEEVH
+80 FDEKGNEYDEVH

-146 GVQTGEKVNNPV
+146 GVQTGEKVKCPV

-186 DIRSDIYENGFVCEG
+186 DIRSDIYENGFMCEG

-210 SGSSRVGKCLFINEK
+210 SGSSRVGKCLFINER
-225 LYDIM
+225 LYDVM

-271 NILVVDDYKSIFH
+271 NILVVDDYKSVFR

-290 RLVDGRL
+290 RLIDGWL

-315 LMDRSLFGIYAEKGM
+315 LMDRSLFGEYSNKGM

-357 KVSQLNG
+357 KISQLNG

-388 GTLEHWLDTLET
+388 GTLNQWLDTLET

-411 HFFEGRMVQT
+411 HFFDGRMVQT

-430 MNYDE
+430 MTYEE
-435 VEEFVKPSLNY
+435 VEQFIKPSLDY
-446 AKMIKSD
+446 ARMIKTD
-453 PAFLRHQISYQYQL
+453 PAVLRHQISYQYQS
-467 PDKTSY
+467 PDDTFYTKAVTS
-473 TSAITNK
+473 K
-480 NETIYKLLGLNEKF
+480 NDIIYRLLGMNDRFAK
-494 FETVMYR
+494 TKMYR
-501 NFCNDLIRSFIKN
+501 NFCNDLIKSFIKN

-519 VLVHGN
+519 VLVRGN

-538 MSIGQFDG
+538 MAIGQFDG
-546 SSIIERNTVHCEMFE
+546 KSIIERNTVHCEMFE
-561 SGKELLGSRSPH
+561 NGKELLGSRSPH
-573 VTIGNILVTRNVLR
+573 VTIGNILVTKNIIR

-619 DSDTML
+619 DSDTMM

-646 TKLVESTKRN
+646 TKLVESAKRK

-692 RMKNGASVDDVME
+692 RINKGASIEDVME
-705 LYCDIAQLDV
+705 LYCDISQLDV

-746 DKKNRHVRPL
+746 DKKNRHIRPL
-756 FFKYIDSYKGYQDDY
+756 FFKYIDGYKGYRDDYHVYVEQDDE
-771 FVYLETENCYQK
+771 FQK
-783 LFKTDQFNEANSS
+783 LFKTDKYKDAQTI
-796 KNGNKKELDL
+796 KKESANN
-806 RIRFQFIFER
+806 IVIER
-816 IEFLFNC
+816 
-823 FCDCNKNNS
+823 
-832 KPESRI
+832 
-838 EMLYQQALEIKVKY
+838 
-852 ADTNSFKEEENIDF
+852 
-866 KSKIEYLEKM
+866 
-876 YSKFVSVEKG
+876 G
-886 RMSYRMHET
+886 RMSYQKHET
-895 SMDYLQKAINKFRS
+895 SMDYLQKCINRFYVPRDKEAN
-909 PHLGKNKQ
+909 HG
-917 NKPLSYILLNEN
+917 LSYM
-929 LFDDGDCIDESIH
+929 
-942 NLVVMCRTKKQ
+942 LVPISVTKGEYQKEVEQ
-953 DIDSIWKSNEY
+953 RIIEMAREVKKDINSLWNDNEY
-964 TNKQKREFS
+964 TNKQKRDKANEIREKFAVVLQ
-973 EQIRR
+973 EIQIN
-978 TLIVEVQSV
+978 E
-987 PMNHKTMI
+987 KTMR
-995 RLLKLIDTQEYKDIK
+995 RLLGKLEEEYSDVARF
-1010 KTLFYVLGEQVDGYI
+1010 LFFSLLEQVRGFMLSGFHQI
-1025 PSLFDFVIQKSCA
+1025 IQKSV
-1038 PIFELKESP
+1038 SP
-1047 VGTIQIYDF
+1047 VSVLREDVDGDIQIYDF
-1056 FYEKI
+1056 HYLKTHGESEDYDLNYEHW
-1061 STSRKDEDMNWD
+1061 ED
-1073 EQSKFVDEVNS
+1073 FADEVQEFMNKYGIRNDWLAAQLEIDIAVLSRFLNKKRNLSKSNS
-1084 FVEQYGLK
+1084 FNLTSFIKRYK
-1092 KEWLSNKIGISYDSF
+1092 SNMEWL
-1107 RQFCSGKCKL
+1107 QL
-1117 SPENYCKL
+1117 S
-1125 YFFMKKYSSAMEWQ
+1125 

>member
-61 VHKSLFPVADAEQ
+61 VHKSLFPVADVKQ
-74 LETVFS
+74 LETIFS
-80 FDEKGNEYEEVH
+80 FDEKGNEYDEVH

-210 SGSSRVGKCLFINEK
+210 SGSSRVGKCLFINER
-225 LYDIM
+225 LYNTM

-236 GIQVDEGQD
+236 GIQVKEGQD

-271 NILVVDDYKSIFH
+271 NILVVDDYKSVFH

-315 LMDRSLFGIYAEKGM
+315 LMDRSLFGEYSNKGM

-388 GTLEHWLDTLET
+388 GTLDHWLDTLET

-411 HFFEGRMVQT
+411 HFFDGRMVQT

-430 MNYDE
+430 MTYEE
-435 VEEFVKPSLNY
+435 VEQFIKPSLDY
-446 AKMIKSD
+446 ARMIKTD
-453 PAFLRHQISYQYQL
+453 PAVLRHQISYQYQS
-467 PDKTSY
+467 PDDTFYTKAVTS
-473 TSAITNK
+473 K
-480 NETIYKLLGLNEKF
+480 NDIIYRLLGMNDRFAK
-494 FETVMYR
+494 TKMYR
-501 NFCNDLIRSFIKN
+501 NFCNDLIKSFIKN

-519 VLVHGN
+519 VLVRGN

-546 SSIIERNTVHCEMFE
+546 SSIIERDTVHCEMFE

-573 VTIGNILVTRNVLR
+573 VTIGNILVTRNVIR

-638 NYDNFPVP
+638 NYDNFSVP
-646 TKLVESTKRN
+646 TKLVESVMRN
-656 RKYTNRE
+656 RRYTNRE

-692 RMKNGASVDDVME
+692 RINKGASIDDVME
-705 LYCDIAQLDV
+705 LYCDISQLDV

-746 DKKNRHVRPL
+746 DKKNRHIRPL
-756 FFKYIDSYKGYQDDY
+756 FFKYIDGYKGYRDDYHVYVEQDDE
-771 FVYLETENCYQK
+771 FQK
-783 LFKTDQFNEANSS
+783 LFKTDKYKDAQTI
-796 KNGNKKELDL
+796 KKESANN
-806 RIRFQFIFER
+806 IVIER
-816 IEFLFNC
+816 
-823 FCDCNKNNS
+823 
-832 KPESRI
+832 
-838 EMLYQQALEIKVKY
+838 
-852 ADTNSFKEEENIDF
+852 
-866 KSKIEYLEKM
+866 
-876 YSKFVSVEKG
+876 G
-886 RMSYRMHET
+886 RMSYQKHET
-895 SMDYLQKAINKFRS
+895 SMDYLQKCINRFYVPRDKEANHGLSYMLVPISVTKGEYQKDIEQQIVEIAREAKKEINS
-909 PHLGKNKQ
+909 IWESTNPNKKTKRELVYEVQVKCSAALQEIQINEKTMRRLLGK
-917 NKPLSYILLNEN
+917 LEDEYSDVTRFLFFSLL
-929 LFDDGDCIDESIH
+929 
-942 NLVVMCRTKKQ
+942 
-953 DIDSIWKSNEY
+953 
-964 TNKQKREFS
+964 
-973 EQIRR
+973 
-978 TLIVEVQSV
+978 
-987 PMNHKTMI
+987 
-995 RLLKLIDTQEYKDIK
+995 
-1010 KTLFYVLGEQVDGYI
+1010 EQVRGFMLSGFHQI
-1025 PSLFDFVIQKSCA
+1025 IQKSV
-1038 PIFELKESP
+1038 SP
-1047 VGTIQIYDF
+1047 VNILREDVDGDIQIYDF
-1056 FYEKI
+1056 HYLKTQGESEDYDLNYEYW
-1061 STSRKDEDMNWD
+1061 ED
-1073 EQSKFVDEVNS
+1073 FADEVQEFMNKYGIRNDWLAAQLEIDIAVLSRFLNKKRNLSKSNS
-1084 FVEQYGLK
+1084 FNLTSFIKHYK
-1092 KEWLSNKIGISYDSF
+1092 SNMEWL
-1107 RQFCSGKCKL
+1107 QL
-1117 SPENYCKL
+1117 S
-1125 YFFMKKYSSAMEWQ
+1125 

>member
-61 VHKSLFPVADAEQ
+61 VHKSLFPVADVEQ

-80 FDEKGNEYEEVH
+80 FDEKGNEYDEVH

-131 LEFEDCIAWDDGEIV
+131 LVFDDCIAWDDGEIV

-210 SGSSRVGKCLFINEK
+210 SGSSRVGKCLFINER

-271 NILVVDDYKSIFH
+271 NILVVDDYKSVFH

-315 LMDRSLFGIYAEKGM
+315 LMDRSLFGEYSNKGM

-364 YTRAKKIE
+364 YTRARKIE

-388 GTLEHWLDTLET
+388 GTLDHWLDTLET

-411 HFFEGRMVQT
+411 HFFDGRMVQT

-430 MNYDE
+430 MTYEE
-435 VEEFVKPSLNY
+435 VEQFIKPSLDY
-446 AKMIKSD
+446 ARMIKTD
-453 PAFLRHQISYQYQL
+453 PAVLRHQISYQYQS
-467 PDKTSY
+467 PDDTFYTKAVTS
-473 TSAITNK
+473 K
-480 NETIYKLLGLNEKF
+480 NDIIYRLLGMNDRF
-494 FETVMYR
+494 AETKMYR
-501 NFCNDLIRSFIKN
+501 NFCNDLIKSFIKN

-519 VLVHGN
+519 VLVRGN

-546 SSIIERNTVHCEMFE
+546 SSIIEKNTVHCEMFE

-573 VTIGNILVTRNVLR
+573 VTIGNILVTRNVIR

-625 LTDNEILVTAAKR
+625 LTDNEILVAAAKR

-646 TKLVESTKRN
+646 TKLVESAMRN
-656 RKYTNRE
+656 RRYTNRE

-692 RMKNGASVDDVME
+692 RLNDEKSKTNIEDVME

-746 DKKNRHVRPL
+746 DQKNRHIRPL
-756 FFKYIDSYKGYQDDY
+756 FFKYIDGYKGYRDDY
-771 FVYLETENCYQK
+771 HVYIEDGEEFTK
-783 LFKTDQFNEANSS
+783 LCKTDKFKEA
-796 KNGNKKELDL
+796 
-806 RIRFQFIFER
+806 Q
-816 IEFLFNC
+816 
-823 FCDCNKNNS
+823 
-832 KPESRI
+832 
-838 EMLYQQALEIKVKY
+838 EIKK
-852 ADTNSFKEEENIDF
+852 NSEN
-866 KSKIEYLEKM
+866 KII
-876 YSKFVSVEKG
+876 VERG
-886 RMSYRMHET
+886 RMSYKMHRT
-895 SMDYLQKAINKFRS
+895 SMDYLQKCINKIYQK
-909 PHLGKNKQ
+909 KNEEYIGYNTDSK
-917 NKPLSYILLNEN
+917 NGLSYILKNVSGEYKKEVEQQI
-929 LFDDGDCIDESIH
+929 IDLVKDAKKSINTVWESEEY
-942 NLVVMCRTKKQ
+942 
-953 DIDSIWKSNEY
+953 SNR
-964 TNKQKREFS
+964 QKRELS
-973 EQIRR
+973 NEIERNCAAQLQEIDVNQA
-978 TLIVEVQSV
+978 TLRNLFETLENENSDIA
-987 PMNHKTMI
+987 
-995 RLLKLIDTQEYKDIK
+995 RLLFFL
-1010 KTLFYVLGEQVDGYI
+1010 LLEQVRGFMLSGFYQI
-1025 PSLFDFVIQKSCA
+1025 IQRSV
-1038 PIFELKESP
+1038 SP
-1047 VGTIQIYDF
+1047 VSILREDAEGDIQIYDF
-1056 FYEKI
+1056 RYLKTQGESEDYDLNYDNQKEFADQANGFLNKYGISQKWLSEQLGISKSVLGDFLTGRQTLSKSNCYNLTSFMKMYE
-1061 STSRKDEDMNWD
+1061 SNMNWLD
-1073 EQSKFVDEVNS
+1073 
-1084 FVEQYGLK
+1084 
-1092 KEWLSNKIGISYDSF
+1092 I
-1107 RQFCSGKCKL
+1107 R
-1117 SPENYCKL
+1117 
-1125 YFFMKKYSSAMEWQ
+1125 

>member
-1 MEIINT
+1 VEIINT

-61 VHKSLFPVADAEQ
+61 VHKSLFPVADVKQ
-74 LETVFS
+74 LETIFS
-80 FDEKGNEYEEVH
+80 FDEKGNEYDEVN

-146 GVQTGEKVNNPV
+146 GVQTGEKVKCPV

-186 DIRSDIYENGFVCEG
+186 DIRSDIYENGFMCEG

-210 SGSSRVGKCLFINEK
+210 SGSSRVGKCLFINER
-225 LYDIM
+225 LYDVM

-236 GIQVDEGQD
+236 SIQVDEGQD

-271 NILVVDDYKSIFH
+271 NILVVDDYKSVFR

-315 LMDRSLFGIYAEKGM
+315 LMDRSLFGEYSNKGM

-357 KVSQLNG
+357 KISQLNG

-388 GTLEHWLDTLET
+388 GTLNQWLDTLET

-411 HFFEGRMVQT
+411 HFFDGRMVQT

-430 MNYDE
+430 MTYEE
-435 VEEFVKPSLNY
+435 VEQFIKPSLDY
-446 AKMIKSD
+446 ARMIKTD
-453 PAFLRHQISYQYQL
+453 PAVLRHQISYQYQS
-467 PDKTSY
+467 PDDTFYTKAVTS
-473 TSAITNK
+473 K
-480 NETIYKLLGLNEKF
+480 NDIIYRLLGMNDRFAK
-494 FETVMYR
+494 TKMYR
-501 NFCNDLIRSFIKN
+501 NFCNDLIKSFIKN

-519 VLVHGN
+519 VLVRGN

-538 MSIGQFDG
+538 MAIGQFDG
-546 SSIIERNTVHCEMFE
+546 KSIIERNTVHCEMFE
-561 SGKELLGSRSPH
+561 NGKELLGSRSPH
-573 VTIGNILVTRNVLR
+573 VTIGNILVTKNIIR

-619 DSDTML
+619 DSDTMM

-646 TKLVESTKRN
+646 TKLVESAKRK

-692 RMKNGASVDDVME
+692 RINKGASIEDVME
-705 LYCDIAQLDV
+705 LYCDISQLDV

-746 DKKNRHVRPL
+746 DKKNRHIRPL
-756 FFKYIDSYKGYQDDY
+756 FFKYIDGYKGYRDDYHVYVEQDDE
-771 FVYLETENCYQK
+771 FQK
-783 LFKTDQFNEANSS
+783 LFKTDKYKDAQMI
-796 KNGNKKELDL
+796 KKESANN
-806 RIRFQFIFER
+806 IVIER
-816 IEFLFNC
+816 
-823 FCDCNKNNS
+823 
-832 KPESRI
+832 
-838 EMLYQQALEIKVKY
+838 
-852 ADTNSFKEEENIDF
+852 
-866 KSKIEYLEKM
+866 
-876 YSKFVSVEKG
+876 G
-886 RMSYRMHET
+886 RMSYQKHET
-895 SMDYLQKAINKFRS
+895 SMDYLQKCINRFYVPRDKEANHGLSYMLVPISATKGEYQKEVEQQIIDIAREAKKEINS
-909 PHLGKNKQ
+909 IWESTSANKKTKRELAYEVQEKCSAALQEVQVNEKTMRRLLGK
-917 NKPLSYILLNEN
+917 LEDEYSDVTRFLFFSLL
-929 LFDDGDCIDESIH
+929 
-942 NLVVMCRTKKQ
+942 
-953 DIDSIWKSNEY
+953 
-964 TNKQKREFS
+964 
-973 EQIRR
+973 
-978 TLIVEVQSV
+978 
-987 PMNHKTMI
+987 
-995 RLLKLIDTQEYKDIK
+995 
-1010 KTLFYVLGEQVDGYI
+1010 EQVRGFMLSGFHQI
-1025 PSLFDFVIQKSCA
+1025 IQKSV
-1038 PIFELKESP
+1038 SP
-1047 VGTIQIYDF
+1047 VSILREDIDGDIQIYDF
-1056 FYEKI
+1056 RYLKTQGESEDYDLNYNNQEEFAEQVSNFLNKYGIQKQWMAEQLEINKTVLSDFLTGKRKLSKSNCYNLISFMKMYE
-1061 STSRKDEDMNWD
+1061 SNMSWL
-1073 EQSKFVDEVNS
+1073 
-1084 FVEQYGLK
+1084 GLK
-1092 KEWLSNKIGISYDSF
+1092 
-1107 RQFCSGKCKL
+1107 
-1117 SPENYCKL
+1117 
-1125 YFFMKKYSSAMEWQ
+1125 

>member
-61 VHKSLFPVADAEQ
+61 VHKNLFPIADVEQ

-80 FDEKGNEYEEVH
+80 FDEKGNEYDEVH

-210 SGSSRVGKCLFINEK
+210 SGSSRVGKCLFINER
-225 LYDIM
+225 LYNTM

-236 GIQVDEGQD
+236 GIQVKEGQD

-271 NILVVDDYKSIFH
+271 NILVVDDYKSVFH

-315 LMDRSLFGIYAEKGM
+315 LMDRSLFGEYSNKGM

-411 HFFEGRMVQT
+411 HFFDGRMVQT

-430 MNYDE
+430 MTYEE
-435 VEEFVKPSLNY
+435 VEQFIKPSLDY
-446 AKMIKSD
+446 ARMIKTD
-453 PAFLRHQISYQYQL
+453 PAVLRHQISYQYQS
-467 PDKTSY
+467 PDDTFYTKAVTS
-473 TSAITNK
+473 K
-480 NETIYKLLGLNEKF
+480 NDIIYRLLGMNDRFAK
-494 FETVMYR
+494 TKMYR
-501 NFCNDLIRSFIKN
+501 NFCNDLIKSFIKN

-519 VLVHGN
+519 VLVRGN

-546 SSIIERNTVHCEMFE
+546 SSIIERDTVHCEMFE

-573 VTIGNILVTRNVLR
+573 VTIGNILVTRNVIR
-587 PEIARYMNP
+587 PEITRYMNP

-646 TKLVESTKRN
+646 TKLVESAMRN
-656 RKYTNRE
+656 RRYTNRE

-692 RMKNGASVDDVME
+692 RINKGASIDDVME
-705 LYCDIAQLDV
+705 LYCDISQLDV

-756 FFKYIDSYKGYQDDY
+756 FFKYIDGYKGYRDDYHVYVEQDDE
-771 FVYLETENCYQK
+771 FQK
-783 LFKTDQFNEANSS
+783 LFKTDKYKDAQTI
-796 KNGNKKELDL
+796 KKESANN
-806 RIRFQFIFER
+806 IVIER
-816 IEFLFNC
+816 
-823 FCDCNKNNS
+823 
-832 KPESRI
+832 
-838 EMLYQQALEIKVKY
+838 
-852 ADTNSFKEEENIDF
+852 
-866 KSKIEYLEKM
+866 
-876 YSKFVSVEKG
+876 G
-886 RMSYRMHET
+886 RMSYLKHET
-895 SMDYLQKAINKFRS
+895 SMDYLQKCINRFYVPRDKEANHGLSYMLVPISATKGEYQKDVEQQIVEIAREAKKEINSIWESTS
-909 PHLGKNKQ
+909 PNKKTKRELAYEVQVKCSAALQEIQINEKTMRRLLGK
-917 NKPLSYILLNEN
+917 LEDEYSDVTRFLFFSLL
-929 LFDDGDCIDESIH
+929 
-942 NLVVMCRTKKQ
+942 
-953 DIDSIWKSNEY
+953 
-964 TNKQKREFS
+964 
-973 EQIRR
+973 
-978 TLIVEVQSV
+978 
-987 PMNHKTMI
+987 
-995 RLLKLIDTQEYKDIK
+995 
-1010 KTLFYVLGEQVDGYI
+1010 EQVRGFMLSGFHQI
-1025 PSLFDFVIQKSCA
+1025 IQKSV
-1038 PIFELKESP
+1038 SP
-1047 VGTIQIYDF
+1047 VSILREDVDGDIQIYDF
-1056 FYEKI
+1056 HYLKTQGESEDYDLNYNNQKEFAEQVSNFLNKYGI
-1061 STSRKDEDMNWD
+1061 SQK
-1073 EQSKFVDEVNS
+1073 
-1084 FVEQYGLK
+1084 
-1092 KEWLSNKIGISYDSF
+1092 WLSEQLEISKSVLGDF
-1107 RQFCSGKCKL
+1107 LTGRREL
-1117 SPENYCKL
+1117 SKSNCYNL
-1125 YFFMKKYSSAMEWQ
+1125 TSFMKMYEGNMSWLEIK

>member
-31 YRLKNKTGNLNLSRF
+31 YRLRNKTGNLNLSRF

-61 VHKSLFPVADAEQ
+61 VHKSLFPVADVKQ
-74 LETVFS
+74 LETIFS
-80 FDEKGNEYEEVH
+80 FDEKGNEYDEVH

-146 GVQTGEKVNNPV
+146 GVQTGEKVNCPV
-158 DAEELPYFIFKDGM
+158 NAEELPYFIFKDGM

-186 DIRSDIYENGFVCEG
+186 DIRSDIYENGFMCEG

-210 SGSSRVGKCLFINEK
+210 SGSSRVGKCLFINER
-225 LYDIM
+225 LYDAM

-271 NILVVDDYKSIFH
+271 NILVVDDYKSVFH

-315 LMDRSLFGIYAEKGM
+315 LMDRSLFGEYSNKGM

-357 KVSQLNG
+357 KISQLNG

-388 GTLEHWLDTLET
+388 GTLDQWLDTLET

-411 HFFEGRMVQT
+411 HFFDGRMVQT

-430 MNYDE
+430 MTYEE
-435 VEEFVKPSLNY
+435 VEQFIKPSLDY
-446 AKMIKSD
+446 AKMIKTD
-453 PAFLRHQISYQYQL
+453 PAVLRHQISYQYQS
-467 PDKTSY
+467 PDDTFYTKAVTS
-473 TSAITNK
+473 K
-480 NETIYKLLGLNEKF
+480 NDIIYRLLGMNDRFAK
-494 FETVMYR
+494 TKMYR
-501 NFCNDLIRSFIKN
+501 NFCNDLIKSFIKN

-519 VLVHGN
+519 VLVRGN

-538 MSIGQFDG
+538 MAIGQFDG
-546 SSIIERNTVHCEMFE
+546 KSVIETGTVHCEMFE
-561 SGKELLGSRSPH
+561 NGKELLGSRSPH
-573 VTIGNILVTRNVLR
+573 VTIGNILVTKNVIR

-619 DSDTML
+619 DSDTMM

-646 TKLVESTKRN
+646 TKLVESAKRK

-692 RMKNGASVDDVME
+692 RINKGASIEDVME
-705 LYCDIAQLDV
+705 LYCDISQLDV

-746 DKKNRHVRPL
+746 DKKNRHIRPL
-756 FFKYIDSYKGYQDDY
+756 FFKYIDGYKGYRDDYHVYVEQDDE
-771 FVYLETENCYQK
+771 FQK
-783 LFKTDQFNEANSS
+783 LFKTDKYKDAQTI
-796 KNGNKKELDL
+796 KKESANN
-806 RIRFQFIFER
+806 IVIER
-816 IEFLFNC
+816 
-823 FCDCNKNNS
+823 
-832 KPESRI
+832 
-838 EMLYQQALEIKVKY
+838 
-852 ADTNSFKEEENIDF
+852 
-866 KSKIEYLEKM
+866 
-876 YSKFVSVEKG
+876 G
-886 RMSYRMHET
+886 RMSYQKHET
-895 SMDYLQKAINKFRS
+895 SMDYLQKCINRFYVPRDKEAN
-909 PHLGKNKQ
+909 HG
-917 NKPLSYILLNEN
+917 LSYM
-929 LFDDGDCIDESIH
+929 
-942 NLVVMCRTKKQ
+942 LVPISATKGEYQKEVEQ
-953 DIDSIWKSNEY
+953 QIIEKAREAKKDINSLWNDNEY
-964 TNKQKREFS
+964 TNKQKRDKANEIREKFAVALQ
-973 EQIRR
+973 EIQIN
-978 TLIVEVQSV
+978 E
-987 PMNHKTMI
+987 KTMR
-995 RLLKLIDTQEYKDIK
+995 RLLGKLEEEYSDVARF
-1010 KTLFYVLGEQVDGYI
+1010 LFFSLLEQVRGFMLSGFHQI
-1025 PSLFDFVIQKSCA
+1025 IQKSV
-1038 PIFELKESP
+1038 SP
-1047 VGTIQIYDF
+1047 VSILREDVDGDIQIYDF
-1056 FYEKI
+1056 RYLKTQGESEDYDLNYNNQKEFAEQVNGFLNKYGI
-1061 STSRKDEDMNWD
+1061 SQK
-1073 EQSKFVDEVNS
+1073 
-1084 FVEQYGLK
+1084 
-1092 KEWLSNKIGISYDSF
+1092 WLSEQLEISKSVLGDFLKGRQTLSKNNCYNLTSF
-1107 RQFCSGKCKL
+1107 IKMYESNMSWLDVK
-1117 SPENYCKL
+1117 
-1125 YFFMKKYSSAMEWQ
+1125 

>member
-1 MEIINT
+1 MVEIINT

-61 VHKSLFPVADAEQ
+61 VHKNLFPVADVEQ

-80 FDEKGNEYEEVH
+80 FDEKGNEYDEVH

-131 LEFEDCIAWDDGEIV
+131 LEFDDCIAWDDGEIV

-210 SGSSRVGKCLFINEK
+210 SGSSRVGKCLFINER

-271 NILVVDDYKSIFH
+271 NILVVDDYKSVFC

-315 LMDRSLFGIYAEKGM
+315 LMDRSLFGEYSNKGM

-388 GTLEHWLDTLET
+388 GTLDQWLDTLET

-411 HFFEGRMVQT
+411 HFFDGRMVQT

-430 MNYDE
+430 MTYEE
-435 VEEFVKPSLNY
+435 VEQFIKPSLDY
-446 AKMIKSD
+446 ARMIKTD
-453 PAFLRHQISYQYQL
+453 PAVLRHQISYQYQS
-467 PDKTSY
+467 PDDTFYTKAVTS
-473 TSAITNK
+473 K
-480 NETIYKLLGLNEKF
+480 NDIIYRLLGMNDRFAK
-494 FETVMYR
+494 TKMYR
-501 NFCNDLIRSFIKN
+501 NFCNDLIKSFIKN

-519 VLVHGN
+519 VLVRGN

-538 MSIGQFDG
+538 MAIGQFDG
-546 SSIIERNTVHCEMFE
+546 KSIIERNTVHCEMFE
-561 SGKELLGSRSPH
+561 NGKELLGSRSPH
-573 VTIGNILVTRNVLR
+573 VTIGNILVTKNIIR

-619 DSDTML
+619 DSDTMM

-646 TKLVESTKRN
+646 TKLVESAKRK

-692 RMKNGASVDDVME
+692 RINKGASIEDVME
-705 LYCDIAQLDV
+705 LYCDISQLDV

-746 DKKNRHVRPL
+746 DKKNRHIRPL
-756 FFKYIDSYKGYQDDY
+756 FFKYIDGYKGYRDDYHVYVEQDDE
-771 FVYLETENCYQK
+771 FQK
-783 LFKTDQFNEANSS
+783 LFKTDKYKDAQTI
-796 KNGNKKELDL
+796 KKESANN
-806 RIRFQFIFER
+806 IVIER
-816 IEFLFNC
+816 
-823 FCDCNKNNS
+823 
-832 KPESRI
+832 
-838 EMLYQQALEIKVKY
+838 
-852 ADTNSFKEEENIDF
+852 
-866 KSKIEYLEKM
+866 
-876 YSKFVSVEKG
+876 G
-886 RMSYRMHET
+886 RMSYQKHET
-895 SMDYLQKAINKFRS
+895 SMDYLQKCINRFYVPRDKEAN
-909 PHLGKNKQ
+909 HG
-917 NKPLSYILLNEN
+917 LSYM
-929 LFDDGDCIDESIH
+929 
-942 NLVVMCRTKKQ
+942 LVPISATKGEYQKEVEQ
-953 DIDSIWKSNEY
+953 QIINIAREAKKEINSIWES
-964 TNKQKREFS
+964 TSANKKTKRE
-973 EQIRR
+973 
-978 TLIVEVQSV
+978 LAYEVQGKCSAALQEV
-987 PMNHKTMI
+987 QVNEKTMR
-995 RLLKLIDTQEYKDIK
+995 RLLSKLEDEYSDV
-1010 KTLFYVLGEQVDGYI
+1010 TRFLFFSLLEQVRGFMLSGFHQI
-1025 PSLFDFVIQKSCA
+1025 IQKSV
-1038 PIFELKESP
+1038 SP
-1047 VGTIQIYDF
+1047 VSILREDIDGDIQIYDF
-1056 FYEKI
+1056 RYLKTQGESEDYDLNYNNQEEFAEQVSNFLNKYGIQKQWMAEQLEINKTVLSDFLTGKRKLSKSNCYNLISFMKMYE
-1061 STSRKDEDMNWD
+1061 SNMSWL
-1073 EQSKFVDEVNS
+1073 
-1084 FVEQYGLK
+1084 GLK
-1092 KEWLSNKIGISYDSF
+1092 
-1107 RQFCSGKCKL
+1107 
-1117 SPENYCKL
+1117 
-1125 YFFMKKYSSAMEWQ
+1125 

>member
-61 VHKSLFPVADAEQ
+61 VHKSLFPVADVEQ

-80 FDEKGNEYEEVH
+80 FDEKGNEYDEVH

-210 SGSSRVGKCLFINEK
+210 SGSSRVGKCLFINER
-225 LYDIM
+225 LYNAM

-236 GIQVDEGQD
+236 GIQVKEGQD

-271 NILVVDDYKSIFH
+271 NILVVDDYKSVFH

-315 LMDRSLFGIYAEKGM
+315 LMDRSLFGEYSNKGM

-388 GTLEHWLDTLET
+388 GTLDHWLDTLET

-411 HFFEGRMVQT
+411 HFFDGRMVQT

-430 MNYDE
+430 MTYEE
-435 VEEFVKPSLNY
+435 VEQFIKPSLDY
-446 AKMIKSD
+446 ARMIKTD
-453 PAFLRHQISYQYQL
+453 PAVLRHQISYQYQS
-467 PDKTSY
+467 PDDTFYTKAVTS
-473 TSAITNK
+473 K
-480 NETIYKLLGLNEKF
+480 NDIIYRLLGMNDRFAK
-494 FETVMYR
+494 TKMYR
-501 NFCNDLIRSFIKN
+501 NFCNDLIKSFIKN

-519 VLVHGN
+519 VLVRGN

-538 MSIGQFDG
+538 MSIGQFDS
-546 SSIIERNTVHCEMFE
+546 SSIIERDTVHCEMFK

-573 VTIGNILVTRNVLR
+573 VTIGNILVTRNVIR

-646 TKLVESTKRN
+646 TKLVESAMRN
-656 RKYTNRE
+656 RRYTNRE

-692 RMKNGASVDDVME
+692 RINKGASIDDVME
-705 LYCDIAQLDV
+705 LYCDISQLDV

-756 FFKYIDSYKGYQDDY
+756 FFKYIDGYKGYRDDYHVYVEQDDE
-771 FVYLETENCYQK
+771 FQK
-783 LFKTDQFNEANSS
+783 LFKTDKYKDAQTI
-796 KNGNKKELDL
+796 KKESANN
-806 RIRFQFIFER
+806 IVIER
-816 IEFLFNC
+816 
-823 FCDCNKNNS
+823 
-832 KPESRI
+832 
-838 EMLYQQALEIKVKY
+838 
-852 ADTNSFKEEENIDF
+852 
-866 KSKIEYLEKM
+866 
-876 YSKFVSVEKG
+876 G
-886 RMSYRMHET
+886 RMSYLKHET
-895 SMDYLQKAINKFRS
+895 SMDYLQKCINRFYVPRDKEANHGLSYMLVPISVTKGEYQKDVEQQIVEIAREAKREINSIWESTS
-909 PHLGKNKQ
+909 PNKKTKRELAYEVQVKCSAALQEIQINEKTMRRLLGK
-917 NKPLSYILLNEN
+917 LEDEYSDVTRFLFFSLL
-929 LFDDGDCIDESIH
+929 
-942 NLVVMCRTKKQ
+942 
-953 DIDSIWKSNEY
+953 
-964 TNKQKREFS
+964 
-973 EQIRR
+973 
-978 TLIVEVQSV
+978 
-987 PMNHKTMI
+987 
-995 RLLKLIDTQEYKDIK
+995 
-1010 KTLFYVLGEQVDGYI
+1010 EQVRGFMLSGFHQI
-1025 PSLFDFVIQKSCA
+1025 IQKSV
-1038 PIFELKESP
+1038 SP
-1047 VGTIQIYDF
+1047 VSILREDVDGDIQIYDF
-1056 FYEKI
+1056 HYLKTQGESEDYDLNYNNQKEFAEQVSNFLNKYGI
-1061 STSRKDEDMNWD
+1061 SQK
-1073 EQSKFVDEVNS
+1073 
-1084 FVEQYGLK
+1084 
-1092 KEWLSNKIGISYDSF
+1092 WLSEQLEISKSVLGDF
-1107 RQFCSGKCKL
+1107 LTGRREL
-1117 SPENYCKL
+1117 SKSNCYNL
-1125 YFFMKKYSSAMEWQ
+1125 TSFMKMYEGNMSWLEIK

>member
-1 MEIINT
+1 MVEIINT

-61 VHKSLFPVADAEQ
+61 VHKSLFPVADVKQ
-74 LETVFS
+74 LETIFS
-80 FDEKGNEYEEVH
+80 FDEKGNEYDEVN

-210 SGSSRVGKCLFINEK
+210 SGSSRVGKCLFINER
-225 LYDIM
+225 LYDAM

-271 NILVVDDYKSIFH
+271 NILVVDDYKSVFH

-290 RLVDGRL
+290 RLVDGQL

-315 LMDRSLFGIYAEKGM
+315 LMDRSLFGEYSNKGM

-357 KVSQLNG
+357 KISQLNG
-364 YTRAKKIE
+364 YTRANKIE

-388 GTLEHWLDTLET
+388 GTLDQWLDTLET

-411 HFFEGRMVQT
+411 HFFDGRMVQT

-430 MNYDE
+430 MTYEE
-435 VEEFVKPSLNY
+435 VEQFIKPSLDY
-446 AKMIKSD
+446 ARMIKTD
-453 PAFLRHQISYQYQL
+453 PAVLRHQISYQYQS
-467 PDKTSY
+467 PDDTFYTKAVTS
-473 TSAITNK
+473 K
-480 NETIYKLLGLNEKF
+480 NDIIYRLLGMNDRFAK
-494 FETVMYR
+494 TKMYR
-501 NFCNDLIRSFIKN
+501 NFCNDLIKSFIKN

-519 VLVHGN
+519 VLVRGN

-538 MSIGQFDG
+538 MAIGQFDG
-546 SSIIERNTVHCEMFE
+546 KSIIERNTVHCEMFE
-561 SGKELLGSRSPH
+561 NGKELLGSRSPH
-573 VTIGNILVTRNVLR
+573 VTIGNILVTKNIIR

-619 DSDTML
+619 DSDTMM

-646 TKLVESTKRN
+646 TKLVESAKRK

-692 RMKNGASVDDVME
+692 RINKGASIEDVME
-705 LYCDIAQLDV
+705 LYCDISQLDV

-746 DKKNRHVRPL
+746 DKKNRHIRPL
-756 FFKYIDSYKGYQDDY
+756 FFKYIDGYKGYRDDYHVYVEQDDE
-771 FVYLETENCYQK
+771 FQK
-783 LFKTDQFNEANSS
+783 LFKTDKYKDAQTI
-796 KNGNKKELDL
+796 KKESANN
-806 RIRFQFIFER
+806 IVIER
-816 IEFLFNC
+816 
-823 FCDCNKNNS
+823 
-832 KPESRI
+832 
-838 EMLYQQALEIKVKY
+838 
-852 ADTNSFKEEENIDF
+852 
-866 KSKIEYLEKM
+866 
-876 YSKFVSVEKG
+876 G
-886 RMSYRMHET
+886 RMSYQKHET
-895 SMDYLQKAINKFRS
+895 SMDYLQKCINRFYVPRDKEANHGLSYMLVPISATKGEYQKEVEQQIINIAREAKKEINS
-909 PHLGKNKQ
+909 IWESTSANKKTKRELAYEVQEKCSAALQEVQVNEKTMRRLLGK
-917 NKPLSYILLNEN
+917 LEDEYSDVTRFLFFSLL
-929 LFDDGDCIDESIH
+929 
-942 NLVVMCRTKKQ
+942 
-953 DIDSIWKSNEY
+953 
-964 TNKQKREFS
+964 
-973 EQIRR
+973 
-978 TLIVEVQSV
+978 
-987 PMNHKTMI
+987 
-995 RLLKLIDTQEYKDIK
+995 
-1010 KTLFYVLGEQVDGYI
+1010 EQVRGFMLSGFHQI
-1025 PSLFDFVIQKSCA
+1025 IQKSV
-1038 PIFELKESP
+1038 SP
-1047 VGTIQIYDF
+1047 VSILREDIDGDIQIYDF
-1056 FYEKI
+1056 RYLKTQGESEDYDLNYNNQEEFAEQVSNFLNKYGIQKQWMAEQLEINKTVLSDFLTGKRKLSKSNCYNLISFMKMYE
-1061 STSRKDEDMNWD
+1061 SNMSWL
-1073 EQSKFVDEVNS
+1073 
-1084 FVEQYGLK
+1084 GLK
-1092 KEWLSNKIGISYDSF
+1092 
-1107 RQFCSGKCKL
+1107 
-1117 SPENYCKL
+1117 
-1125 YFFMKKYSSAMEWQ
+1125 

>member
-1 MEIINT
+1 MVEIINT

-61 VHKSLFPVADAEQ
+61 VHKSLFPVADVKQ
-74 LETVFS
+74 LETIFS
-80 FDEKGNEYEEVH
+80 FDEKGNEYDEVH

-146 GVQTGEKVNNPV
+146 GVQTGEKVNCPV
-158 DAEELPYFIFKDGM
+158 NAEELPYFIFKDGM

-186 DIRSDIYENGFVCEG
+186 DIRSDIYENGFMCEG

-210 SGSSRVGKCLFINEK
+210 SGSSRVGKCLFINER
-225 LYDIM
+225 LYDTM

-271 NILVVDDYKSIFH
+271 NILVVDDYKSVFH

-315 LMDRSLFGIYAEKGM
+315 LMDRSLFGEYSNKGM

-357 KVSQLNG
+357 KISQLNG

-388 GTLEHWLDTLET
+388 GTLDQWLDALET

-411 HFFEGRMVQT
+411 HFFDGRMVQT

-430 MNYDE
+430 MTYEE
-435 VEEFVKPSLNY
+435 VEQFIKPSLDY
-446 AKMIKSD
+446 AKMIKTD
-453 PAFLRHQISYQYQL
+453 PAVLRHQISYQYQS
-467 PDKTSY
+467 PDDTFYTKAVTS
-473 TSAITNK
+473 K
-480 NETIYKLLGLNEKF
+480 NDIIYRLLGMNDRFAK
-494 FETVMYR
+494 TKMYR
-501 NFCNDLIRSFIKN
+501 NFCNDLIKSFIKN

-519 VLVHGN
+519 VLVRGN

-538 MSIGQFDG
+538 MAIGQFDG
-546 SSIIERNTVHCEMFE
+546 KSVIETGTVHCEMFE
-561 SGKELLGSRSPH
+561 NGKELLGSRSPH
-573 VTIGNILVTRNVLR
+573 VTIGNILVTKNVIR

-619 DSDTML
+619 DSDTMM

-646 TKLVESTKRN
+646 TKLVESAKRK

-692 RMKNGASVDDVME
+692 RINKGASIEDVME
-705 LYCDIAQLDV
+705 LYCDISQLDV

-732 TRELQLLKKKYDVR
+732 TRELQLLKKKYDIR
-746 DKKNRHVRPL
+746 DKKNRHIRPL
-756 FFKYIDSYKGYQDDY
+756 FFKYIDGYKGYRDDYHVYVEQDDE
-771 FVYLETENCYQK
+771 FQK
-783 LFKTDQFNEANSS
+783 LFKTDKYKDAQTI
-796 KNGNKKELDL
+796 KKESANN
-806 RIRFQFIFER
+806 IVIER
-816 IEFLFNC
+816 
-823 FCDCNKNNS
+823 
-832 KPESRI
+832 
-838 EMLYQQALEIKVKY
+838 
-852 ADTNSFKEEENIDF
+852 
-866 KSKIEYLEKM
+866 
-876 YSKFVSVEKG
+876 G
-886 RMSYRMHET
+886 RMSYQKHET
-895 SMDYLQKAINKFRS
+895 SMDYLQKCINRFYVPRDKEANHGLSYMLVPISATKGEYQKEVEQQIIDIAREAKKEINS
-909 PHLGKNKQ
+909 IWESTSANKKTKRELAYEVQEKCSAALQEIQVNEKTMRRLLGK
-917 NKPLSYILLNEN
+917 LEDEYSDVTRFLFFSLL
-929 LFDDGDCIDESIH
+929 
-942 NLVVMCRTKKQ
+942 
-953 DIDSIWKSNEY
+953 
-964 TNKQKREFS
+964 
-973 EQIRR
+973 
-978 TLIVEVQSV
+978 
-987 PMNHKTMI
+987 
-995 RLLKLIDTQEYKDIK
+995 
-1010 KTLFYVLGEQVDGYI
+1010 EQVRGFMLSGFHQI
-1025 PSLFDFVIQKSCA
+1025 IQKS
-1038 PIFELKESP
+1038 ISP
-1047 VGTIQIYDF
+1047 VSILREDIDGDIQIYDF
-1056 FYEKI
+1056 RYLKTQGESEDYDLNYNNQEEFAEQVSNFLNKYGIQKQWMAEQLEINKTVLSDFLTGKRKLSKSNCYNLISFMKMYE
-1061 STSRKDEDMNWD
+1061 SNMSWL
-1073 EQSKFVDEVNS
+1073 
-1084 FVEQYGLK
+1084 GLK
-1092 KEWLSNKIGISYDSF
+1092 
-1107 RQFCSGKCKL
+1107 
-1117 SPENYCKL
+1117 
-1125 YFFMKKYSSAMEWQ
+1125 

>member
-80 FDEKGNEYEEVH
+80 FDEKGNEYDEVH

-146 GVQTGEKVNNPV
+146 GVQTGEKVNCPV

-210 SGSSRVGKCLFINEK
+210 SGSSRVGKCLFINEQ
-225 LYDIM
+225 LYNAM

-271 NILVVDDYKSIFH
+271 NILVVKDYKSVFH

-290 RLVDGRL
+290 RLVDGQL

-315 LMDRSLFGIYAEKGM
+315 LMDRSLFGEYSNKGM

-411 HFFEGRMVQT
+411 HFFDGRMVQT

-430 MNYDE
+430 MTYEE
-435 VEEFVKPSLNY
+435 VEQFIKPSLDY
-446 AKMIKSD
+446 ARMIKTD
-453 PAFLRHQISYQYQL
+453 PAVLRHQISYQYQS
-467 PDKTSY
+467 PDDTFYTKAVTS
-473 TSAITNK
+473 K
-480 NETIYKLLGLNEKF
+480 NDIIYRLLGMNDRFAK
-494 FETVMYR
+494 TKMYR
-501 NFCNDLIRSFIKN
+501 NFCNDLIKSFIKN

-519 VLVHGN
+519 VLVRGN

-546 SSIIERNTVHCEMFE
+546 SSIIERDTVHCEMFE

-573 VTIGNILVTRNVLR
+573 VTIGNILVTRNVIR

-646 TKLVESTKRN
+646 TKLVESAKRN
-656 RKYTNRE
+656 RRYTNRE

-692 RMKNGASVDDVME
+692 RINKGASIDDVME
-705 LYCDIAQLDV
+705 LYCDISQLDV

-756 FFKYIDSYKGYQDDY
+756 FFKYIDGYKGYRDDYHVYVEQDDE
-771 FVYLETENCYQK
+771 FQK
-783 LFKTDQFNEANSS
+783 LFKTDKYKDAQTI
-796 KNGNKKELDL
+796 KKESANN
-806 RIRFQFIFER
+806 IVIER
-816 IEFLFNC
+816 
-823 FCDCNKNNS
+823 
-832 KPESRI
+832 
-838 EMLYQQALEIKVKY
+838 
-852 ADTNSFKEEENIDF
+852 
-866 KSKIEYLEKM
+866 
-876 YSKFVSVEKG
+876 G
-886 RMSYRMHET
+886 RMSYLKHET
-895 SMDYLQKAINKFRS
+895 SMDYLQKCINRFYVPRDKEANHGLSYMLVPISATKGEYQKDVEQQIVEIAREAKKEINSIWESIS
-909 PHLGKNKQ
+909 PNKKIKRELAYEVQVKCSAALQEIQINEKTMRKLLGK
-917 NKPLSYILLNEN
+917 LEDDYSDVTRFLFFSLL
-929 LFDDGDCIDESIH
+929 
-942 NLVVMCRTKKQ
+942 
-953 DIDSIWKSNEY
+953 
-964 TNKQKREFS
+964 
-973 EQIRR
+973 
-978 TLIVEVQSV
+978 
-987 PMNHKTMI
+987 
-995 RLLKLIDTQEYKDIK
+995 
-1010 KTLFYVLGEQVDGYI
+1010 EQVRGFMLSGFHQI
-1025 PSLFDFVIQKSCA
+1025 IQKSV
-1038 PIFELKESP
+1038 SP
-1047 VGTIQIYDF
+1047 VSILREDVDGDIQIYDF
-1056 FYEKI
+1056 RYLKTQGESEDYDLNYNNQEEFAEQVSNFLTKYGIQKQWMAEQLEI
-1061 STSRKDEDMNWD
+1061 SKTILSD
-1073 EQSKFVDEVNS
+1073 FLA
-1084 FVEQYGLK
+1084 GK
-1092 KEWLSNKIGISYDSF
+1092 K
-1107 RQFCSGKCKL
+1107 KL
-1117 SPENYCKL
+1117 SKSNCYNL
-1125 YFFMKKYSSAMEWQ
+1125 TSFMKMYESNMSWLAVK

>member
-61 VHKSLFPVADAEQ
+61 VHKSLFPVADVKQ
-74 LETVFS
+74 LETIFS
-80 FDEKGNEYEEVH
+80 FDEKCNEYDEVH

-146 GVQTGEKVNNPV
+146 GVQTGEKVNCPV
-158 DAEELPYFIFKDGM
+158 NAEELPYFIFKDGM

-186 DIRSDIYENGFVCEG
+186 DIRSDIYENGFICEG

-210 SGSSRVGKCLFINEK
+210 SGSSRVGKCLFINER
-225 LYDIM
+225 LYDAM

-271 NILVVDDYKSIFH
+271 NILVVDDYKSVFH

-315 LMDRSLFGIYAEKGM
+315 LMDRSLFGEYSNKGM

-357 KVSQLNG
+357 KISQLNG

-388 GTLEHWLDTLET
+388 GTLDQWLDTLET

-411 HFFEGRMVQT
+411 HFFDGRMVQT

-430 MNYDE
+430 MTY
-435 VEEFVKPSLNY
+435 EEIEQFIKPSLDY
-446 AKMIKSD
+446 AKMIKTD
-453 PAFLRHQISYQYQL
+453 PAVLRHQISYQYQS
-467 PDKTSY
+467 PDDTFYTKAVTS
-473 TSAITNK
+473 K
-480 NETIYKLLGLNEKF
+480 NDIIYRLLGMNDRFAK
-494 FETVMYR
+494 TKMYR
-501 NFCNDLIRSFIKN
+501 NFCNDLIKSFIKN

-519 VLVHGN
+519 VLVRGN

-538 MSIGQFDG
+538 MAIGQFDG
-546 SSIIERNTVHCEMFE
+546 KSVIETGTVHCEMFE
-561 SGKELLGSRSPH
+561 NGKELLGSRSPH
-573 VTIGNILVTRNVLR
+573 VTIGNILVTKNVIR

-619 DSDTML
+619 DSDTMM

-646 TKLVESTKRN
+646 TKLVESAKRK

-692 RMKNGASVDDVME
+692 RINKGASIEDVME
-705 LYCDIAQLDV
+705 LYCDISQLDV

-746 DKKNRHVRPL
+746 DKKNRHIRPL
-756 FFKYIDSYKGYQDDY
+756 FFKYIDGYKGYRDDYHVYVEQDDE
-771 FVYLETENCYQK
+771 FQK
-783 LFKTDQFNEANSS
+783 LFKTDKYKDAQTI
-796 KNGNKKELDL
+796 KKESANN
-806 RIRFQFIFER
+806 IVIER
-816 IEFLFNC
+816 
-823 FCDCNKNNS
+823 
-832 KPESRI
+832 
-838 EMLYQQALEIKVKY
+838 
-852 ADTNSFKEEENIDF
+852 
-866 KSKIEYLEKM
+866 
-876 YSKFVSVEKG
+876 G
-886 RMSYRMHET
+886 RMSYQKHET
-895 SMDYLQKAINKFRS
+895 SMDYLQKCINRFYVPRDKEAN
-909 PHLGKNKQ
+909 HG
-917 NKPLSYILLNEN
+917 LSYM
-929 LFDDGDCIDESIH
+929 
-942 NLVVMCRTKKQ
+942 LVPISATKGEYQKEVEQ
-953 DIDSIWKSNEY
+953 QIIEKAREAKKDINSLWNDNEY
-964 TNKQKREFS
+964 TNKQKRDKANEIREKFAVALQ
-973 EQIRR
+973 EIQIN
-978 TLIVEVQSV
+978 E
-987 PMNHKTMI
+987 KTMR
-995 RLLKLIDTQEYKDIK
+995 RLLGKLEEEYSDV
-1010 KTLFYVLGEQVDGYI
+1010 TRFLFFSLLEQVRGFMLSGFHQI
-1025 PSLFDFVIQKSCA
+1025 IQKSV
-1038 PIFELKESP
+1038 SP
-1047 VGTIQIYDF
+1047 VSILREDVDGDIQIYDF
-1056 FYEKI
+1056 RYLKTQGESEDYDLNYNNQKEFAEQVNGFLNKYGI
-1061 STSRKDEDMNWD
+1061 SQK
-1073 EQSKFVDEVNS
+1073 
-1084 FVEQYGLK
+1084 
-1092 KEWLSNKIGISYDSF
+1092 WLSEQLEISKSVLGDFLKGRQTLSKNNCYNLTSF
-1107 RQFCSGKCKL
+1107 IKMYESNMSWLDVK
-1117 SPENYCKL
+1117 
-1125 YFFMKKYSSAMEWQ
+1125 